1 MRVAALVIL
10 IMVFS
15 PFGHA
20 LAEGEDV
27 GSATIVVDDVMQSY
41 SRTVQ
46 IAFDRVSD
54 MGLYDEETL
63 DGVDSWLVV
72 TGVAMEDHPHTE
84 AQPDEI
90 EPVALLRGSFI
101 WTFEDSRGAL
111 GKLTK
116 SFEKGEIES
125 FSPLI
130 ESSFSPRFEPNDP
143 FFDDQWH
150 LNNSGQTSGVAGED
164 ANVMGVWDSFNGSG
178 VLISVIDDGVE
189 HSHPDL
195 SDNYMAVHSYDWCDD
210 DPDPD
215 PNSNDGHGTAVAG
228 VAAGSG
234 NNSIGVTGAAFGAS
248 IAGHRL
254 IACGFSDSTAADALS
269 HHNGEIDI
277 YSNSWGPFDSGDIL
291 DGPGPI
297 TVAAMEDSVYNG
309 RSGLGNIYTWAA
321 GNGLDADD
329 NSNYDGYSNSR
340 YSIAVAAIT
349 HYGEQSWYSEP
360 GANILVTAHS
370 NGGDPTYEG
379 ITTTDITGSG
389 GYSGGDVT
397 HDFGGTSSATP
408 LVSGVIALVLE
419 ANPSLTW
426 RDVQNILVHSS
437 RKNDASD
444 PSWNTNGAGHD
455 VSHKFGFGAV
465 DAGAAVSLA
474 QNWSSSGEEYNA
486 SFGPFTPNLEID
498 NGPFTWTEMNLSVP
512 IDLRLESIDVVVDIT
527 HDARGELDIVLQSPS
542 GHESWLAEEHSDNNA
557 DYGNWRFGTVQHWD
571 ESSQGDWKLKVRDTV
586 TGSNSGTIN
595 SWEVIFHGVGNVTD
609 FDGDGWPDF
618 NDEDDD
624 NDGWGDSVEQGC
636 STDPLDNSSTP
647 MDTDADG
654 ECDFLDDDD
663 DNDGWGDSV
672 EQGCSTDPLD
682 NSSTPMDTDADGDCD
697 SLDDDDDG
705 DGFFDTVEESCDTDP
720 LDNSSTPTDTDADGD
735 CDFLDD
741 DDDGDG
747 LSDHNETQMHRTDPL
762 DPDTDGDQLDD
773 YEEIVV
779 YGTNAVNP
787 DTDDEGL
794 NDYEEVVVY
803 GTNPNSAD
811 SDGDG
816 LNDYDEV
823 LNLWIGLSDPLVFDP
838 DNDSDEYYH
847 FEDCDD
853 EDAGANPGMQEL
865 LNGKDDDCDGLEDEG
880 YNQSDRDGDGL
891 TDWEEFHVYGT
902 STISSDSD
910 GDGLSD
916 EQEVLVYGSDPLA
929 ADLDSDGD
937 GAYWFEDCDDN
948 DSSFAPGA
956 PEVLDGL
963 DNDCDEES
971 DEDFLWIDSDGDG
984 ITDYSE
990 FHSFSTDPASGD
1002 SDGDG
1007 LPDGVELNEM
1017 MSDPLVADPD
1027 ADQDG
1032 WYHFQDCDDD
1042 DFERAPERPE
1052 DLDGKDNDCDEVV
1065 DEDFYD
1071 LDTDGDGLSDY
1082 SEYHNYSTMFD
1093 SADSDQDG
1101 VDDGTEVARGLSS
1114 PNFPDYD
1121 SDNDGFYEYEDCNDL
1136 VGSIFP
1142 GATEQWN
1149 GIDDDCDDEVDE
1161 LVNRLELVIANHEKS
1176 SGTVFLSNREIY
1188 DGPYRF
1194 ESGPLNWDSAN
1205 ESFWISLTG
1214 IRPSLGATIS
1224 WSMSGYSLE
1233 MNSSDDGRV
1242 VSLLPIDCKSPDG
1255 NLQVQVCDEGV
1266 SVQKIRAVISEGGY
1280 DTEIEWD
1287 VIVSTWVEP
1296 ESENRLISMV
1306 SSPSGIVGIV
1316 ALLVGLTGGGAIIG
1330 AGISRKRD
1338 LQEALEAYG
1347 VSPER
1352 LAISPENKGI
1362 DLPEAPS
1369 FSWSNDEI

>member
-1 MRVAALVIL
+1 MRVVSLVIM
-10 IMVFS
+10 MVVFA
-15 PFGHA
+15 PFGQV
-20 LAEGEDV
+20 LAESDDV
-27 GSATIVVDDVMQSY
+27 GSAPVVVTDVMKSY
-41 SRTVQ
+41 SRTIQV
-46 IAFDRVSD
+46 AFDRVSD
-54 MGLYDEETL
+54 LGMYDKDSLAE
-63 DGVDSWLVV
+63 VNSWLVV
-72 TGVAMEDHPHTE
+72 TGVRMEDHHNTL
-84 AQPDEI
+84 AKPDDS
-90 EPVALLRGSFI
+90 EPVEVLKGSYI
-101 WTFEDSRGAL
+101 WTFDDSTKAVEV
-111 GKLTK
+111 LTK

-130 ESSFSPRFEPNDP
+130 EKFFSPRFEPNDP
-143 FFDDQWH
+143 YFDDQWH

-178 VLISVIDDGVE
+178 VVISVIDDGVE

-195 SDNYMAVHSYDWCDD
+195 SDNYVSVHSYDWCGDD
-210 DPDPD
+210 SDPD
-215 PNSNDGHGTAVAG
+215 PNSSDGHGTAVAG
-228 VAAGSG
+228 VAAGTG

-254 IACGFSDSTAADALS
+254 IACGFSDSTGADALS
-269 HHNGEIDI
+269 YHNAGIDI
-277 YSNSWGPFDSGDIL
+277 YSNSWGPFDSGNIL

-297 TVAAMEDSVYNG
+297 TIAAIEDSIYNG

-370 NGGDPTYEG
+370 NGGTPTYEG
-379 ITTTDITGSG
+379 ITTTDITGNG
-389 GYSGGDVT
+389 GYDGGDVT

-419 ANPSLTW
+419 ANPDLTW

-437 RKNDASD
+437 RKNDANDS
-444 PSWNTNGAGHD
+444 SWIVNGAGHD

-474 QNWSSSGEEYNA
+474 QNWSSSGEETNA
-486 SFGPFTPNLEID
+486 SFGPYTSNVDID
-498 NGPFTWTEMNLSVP
+498 NGPSSWTEFNLSVP
-512 IDLRLESIDVVVDIT
+512 VDLRLESIDIFVDIT
-527 HDARGELDIVLQSPS
+527 HDARGELDIVLQSPN
-542 GHESWLAEEHSDNNA
+542 GHESWLAEEHTDNNA
-557 DYGNWRFGTVQHWD
+557 DYSNWRFGTVQHWD
-571 ESSQGDWKLKVRDTV
+571 ESSQGDWKLKVRDSV
-586 TGSNSGTIN
+586 SGSNSGTVN

-609 FDGDGWPDF
+609 FDGDGWPDY

-624 NDGWGDSVEQGC
+624 NDGWNDTAEQSC
-636 STDPLDNSSTP
+636 S
-647 MDTDADG
+647 
-654 ECDFLDDDD
+654 
-663 DNDGWGDSV
+663 
-672 EQGCSTDPLD
+672 
-682 NSSTPMDTDADGDCD
+682 
-697 SLDDDDDG
+697 
-705 DGFFDTVEESCDTDP
+705 TDP
-720 LDNSSTPTDTDADGD
+720 LDNSSTPTDTDSDGD

-747 LSDHNETQMHRTDPL
+747 LSDYNETQFHKTNPL
-762 DPDTDGDQLDD
+762 DPDTDGDILND

-779 YGTNAVNP
+779 YGTNAIDP
-787 DTDDEGL
+787 DTDNEGL
-794 NDYEEVVVY
+794 DDYEEVMIH
-803 GTNPNSAD
+803 GTNPNSED

-823 LNLWIGLSDPLVFDP
+823 VNWLSDPLTFDP

-847 FEDCDD
+847 FIDCDD
-853 EDAGANPGMQEL
+853 EDASVNPGMQEL
-865 LNGKDDDCDGLEDEG
+865 LNGKDDDCDGSEDEG
-880 YNQSDRDGDGL
+880 YNESDQDGDGL
-891 TDWEEFHVYGT
+891 PDWDEFHLYGT
-902 STISSDSD
+902 SPNSTDSD
-910 GDGLSD
+910 GDGISD
-916 EQEVLVYGSDPLA
+916 DQEIEVYGSDPLTV
-929 ADLDSDGD
+929 DLDVDGD

-948 DSSFAPGA
+948 DSSFAPGV
-956 PEVLDGL
+956 PEILDGM

-990 FHSFSTDPASGD
+990 FHYFSTDPGD
-1002 SDGDG
+1002 GDTDGDG
-1007 LPDGVELNEM
+1007 IPDGTELNEM

-1027 ADQDG
+1027 ADLDG
-1032 WYHFQDCDDD
+1032 WYHFQDCDDE

-1052 DLDGKDNDCDEVV
+1052 ELDGKDNDCDDVI

-1114 PNFPDYD
+1114 PVFTDYD
-1121 SDNDGFYEYEDCNDL
+1121 RDNDGFYEYEDCDDL
-1136 VGSIFP
+1136 VGSTFP
-1142 GATEQWN
+1142 GAIEQWN
-1149 GIDDDCDDEVDE
+1149 GIDDDCDEDIDEF
-1161 LVNRLELVIANHEKS
+1161 VNRLDQIFANYGKS
-1176 SGTVFLSNREIY
+1176 SGTVYLSNGEIY
-1188 DGPYRF
+1188 DGPHSY
-1194 ESGPLNWDSAN
+1194 EDLPVHWDSAN
-1205 ESFWISLTG
+1205 ESFGVTISG
-1214 IRPSLGATIS
+1214 IQSSVGATIH

-1233 MNSSDDGRV
+1233 INTSDSGKEIL
-1242 VSLLPIDCKSPDG
+1242 LLPINCKDPMSD
-1255 NLQVQVCDEGV
+1255 LQIQVCDEGV
-1266 SVQKIRAVISEGGY
+1266 SVQKIKAVVSEGVY
-1280 DTEIEWD
+1280 VTEIEWN
-1287 VIVSTWVEP
+1287 IMVSTWVEP
-1296 ESENRLISMV
+1296 ESENRIISMV
-1306 SSPSGIVGIV
+1306 SSPAGIIGIVV
-1316 ALLVGLTGGGAIIG
+1316 LLIGLTGGGALIG
-1330 AGISRKRD
+1330 TRISRARE

-1352 LAISPENKGI
+1352 LAIRPENKGV

>member
-1 MRVAALVIL
+1 MRVASLVVL
-10 IMVFS
+10 IIIFA
-15 PFGHA
+15 PFGQV
-20 LAEGEDV
+20 LAEDDD
-27 GSATIVVDDVMQSY
+27 GSAPVFVNDVMKSY

-46 IAFDRVSD
+46 TAFERVSD
-54 MGLYDEETL
+54 MEMYDEDSL
-63 DGVDSWLVV
+63 DEVNSWLVV
-72 TGVAMEDHPHTE
+72 TGMAIEDHHDSE
-84 AQPDEI
+84 AKPDDS
-90 EPVALLRGSFI
+90 EPVAVLKGSYI
-101 WTFEDSRGAL
+101 WTFDDPGTAVEV
-111 GKLTK
+111 LTK
-116 SFEKGEIES
+116 SLEKGEIES

-130 ESSFSPRFEPNDP
+130 EKVFSPKFEPNDP
-143 FFDDQWH
+143 YFDDQWH
-150 LNNSGQTSGVAGED
+150 LYNSGQTSGVAGED

-178 VLISVIDDGVE
+178 VVISVIDDGVE

-195 SDNYMAVHSYDWCDD
+195 SDNYVSVHSYDWCGDD
-210 DPDPD
+210 SDPD
-215 PNSNDGHGTAVAG
+215 PNSSDGHGTAVAG
-228 VAAGSG
+228 VAAGTG

-254 IACGFSDSTAADALS
+254 IACGFSDSTGADALS
-269 HHNGEIDI
+269 YHNGGIDI

-297 TVAAMEDSVYNG
+297 TIAAIEDSVYNG

-370 NGGDPTYEG
+370 NGGSPNYEG
-379 ITTTDITGSG
+379 ITTTDITGNG
-389 GYSGGDVT
+389 GYDGGDVT

-419 ANPSLTW
+419 ANPDLTW

-437 RKNDASD
+437 RKNDANDS
-444 PSWNTNGAGHD
+444 SWNVNGAGHD

-474 QNWSSSGEEYNA
+474 LNWSSSGVETNA
-486 SFGPFTPNLEID
+486 SFGPYTPNLDID
-498 NGPFTWTEMNLSVP
+498 NGPSTWTEFNLSVP
-512 IDLRLESIDVVVDIT
+512 VDLRLESVDIFVDIT

-542 GHESWLAEEHSDNNA
+542 GHESWLAEEHTDNNA
-557 DYGNWRFGTVQHWD
+557 DYSNWRFGTVQHWD
-571 ESSQGDWKLKVRDTV
+571 ESSQGDWTLKVRDSV
-586 TGSNSGTIN
+586 SGSNSGTVD

-609 FDGDGWPDF
+609 FDGDGWPDY

-624 NDGWGDSVEQGC
+624 NDGWNDTAEQ
-636 STDPLDNSSTP
+636 
-647 MDTDADG
+647 
-654 ECDFLDDDD
+654 
-663 DNDGWGDSV
+663 
-672 EQGCSTDPLD
+672 
-682 NSSTPMDTDADGDCD
+682 
-697 SLDDDDDG
+697 
-705 DGFFDTVEESCDTDP
+705 SCLTDP
-720 LDNSSTPTDTDADGD
+720 LDNSSTPTDTDSDGD

-747 LSDHNETQMHRTDPL
+747 LSDYNETEVHKTNPL
-762 DPDTDGDQLDD
+762 EPDTDGDVLDD

-779 YGTNAVNP
+779 YGTNAINP
-787 DTDDEGL
+787 DTDNEGL
-794 NDYEEVVVY
+794 DDYEEVIIY
-803 GTNPNSAD
+803 GTNPNSED

-823 LNLWIGLSDPLVFDP
+823 VNWLSDPLTFDP

-847 FEDCDD
+847 FLDCDD
-853 EDAGANPGMQEL
+853 DDASVNPGMSEL
-865 LNGKDDDCDGLEDEG
+865 LNGKDDDCDGFEDEG
-880 YNQSDRDGDGL
+880 YNESDQ
-891 TDWEEFHVYGT
+891 
-902 STISSDSD
+902 D

-916 EQEVLVYGSDPLA
+916 WDEFHLHRTSPISTDSDGDGISDDQEVEIYGSDPLTV
-929 ADLDSDGD
+929 DLDVDGD

-948 DSSFAPGA
+948 DSSFAPGV
-956 PEVLDGL
+956 PEILDGM

-971 DEDFLWIDSDGDG
+971 DEDFFWIDSDGDG

-990 FHSFSTDPASGD
+990 FHYFSTDPGD
-1002 SDGDG
+1002 GDTDGDG
-1007 LPDGVELNEM
+1007 IPDGTELNEM
-1017 MSDPLVADPD
+1017 LSDPLVADPD
-1027 ADQDG
+1027 ADLDG

-1052 DLDGKDNDCDEVV
+1052 ELDGKDNDCDDVI

-1082 SEYHNYSTMFD
+1082 SEFHNYSTMFD

-1101 VDDGTEVARGLSS
+1101 VDDGIEIARGLSS
-1114 PNFPDYD
+1114 PVFTDYD
-1121 SDNDGFYEYEDCNDL
+1121 RDNDGFYEYEDCDDL

-1142 GATEQWN
+1142 GAIEQWN
-1149 GIDDDCDDEVDE
+1149 GIDDDCDEDVDE
-1161 LVNRLELVIANHEKS
+1161 FVNRLDQIFANYGKS
-1176 SGTVFLSNREIY
+1176 AGTVYLSNGEIY
-1188 DGPYRF
+1188 DGPHSYDDL
-1194 ESGPLNWDSAN
+1194 PVYWDSAN
-1205 ESFWISLTG
+1205 ESFRVTISG
-1214 IRPSLGATIS
+1214 IQTSVGATIY

-1233 MNSSDDGRV
+1233 MNTSDSGKEIL
-1242 VSLLPIDCKSPDG
+1242 LLPIDCKNPMND
-1255 NLQVQVCDEGV
+1255 LQIQVCDEGV
-1266 SVQKIRAVISEGGY
+1266 SIQKINAVVSEGSY
-1280 DTEIEWD
+1280 VTEIEWS
-1287 VIVSTWVEP
+1287 IMVSTWVEP
-1296 ESENRLISMV
+1296 ESENKILSMI
-1306 SSPSGIVGIV
+1306 SSPTGIIGIV
-1316 ALLVGLTGGGAIIG
+1316 ALLIVLTGSGALIG
-1330 AGISRKRD
+1330 IRISRARE

-1352 LAISPENKGI
+1352 LAIRPENKGV

>member
-1 MRVAALVIL
+1 MRVASLVIL
-10 IMVFS
+10 IIIFA
-15 PFGHA
+15 PFGQV
-20 LAEGEDV
+20 LAEDDD
-27 GSATIVVDDVMQSY
+27 GSAPVIVNDVMKSY
-41 SRTVQ
+41 SKTVQ
-46 IAFDRVSD
+46 AAFDRVSD
-54 MGLYDEETL
+54 IEMYDEDSL
-63 DGVDSWLVV
+63 DEVNSWLVV
-72 TGVAMEDHPHTE
+72 TGVAMEDHHNTE
-84 AQPDEI
+84 AKPDDS
-90 EPVALLRGSFI
+90 EPVTVLRGSYI
-101 WTFEDSRGAL
+101 WTFEDAGTAVEAL
-111 GKLTK
+111 TMSL
-116 SFEKGEIES
+116 EKGEIES

-130 ESSFSPRFEPNDP
+130 EKIFSPKFEPNDP
-143 FFDDQWH
+143 YFDDQWH
-150 LNNSGQTSGVAGED
+150 LYNSGQTSGVAGED

-178 VLISVIDDGVE
+178 VVISVIDDGVE

-195 SDNYMAVHSYDWCDD
+195 SDNYVSVHSYDWCGDD
-210 DPDPD
+210 SD
-215 PNSNDGHGTAVAG
+215 PNPNSSDGHGTAVAG
-228 VAAGSG
+228 VAAGTG

-254 IACGFSDSTAADALS
+254 IACGFSDSTGADALS
-269 HHNGEIDI
+269 YHNGGIDI
-277 YSNSWGPFDSGDIL
+277 YSNSWGPFDSGNIL

-297 TVAAMEDSVYNG
+297 TIAAIEDSIYNG

-370 NGGDPTYEG
+370 NGGSPTYEG
-379 ITTTDITGSG
+379 ITTTDITGTG
-389 GYSGGDVT
+389 GYDGGDVT

-419 ANPSLTW
+419 ANPDLTW

-437 RKNDASD
+437 RKNDANDS
-444 PSWNTNGAGHD
+444 SWNVNGAGHD

-474 QNWSSSGEEYNA
+474 LNWSSSGVETNA
-486 SFGPFTPNLEID
+486 SFGPYTPNLDID
-498 NGPFTWTEMNLSVP
+498 NGPSTWTEFNLSVP
-512 IDLRLESIDVVVDIT
+512 VDLRLESVDIFVDIT

-542 GHESWLAEEHSDNNA
+542 GHESWLAEEHTDNNA
-557 DYGNWRFGTVQHWD
+557 DYSNWRFGTVQHWD
-571 ESSQGDWKLKVRDTV
+571 ESSQGDWTLKVRDSV
-586 TGSNSGTIN
+586 SGSNSGTVD

-609 FDGDGWPDF
+609 FDGDGWPDY

-624 NDGWGDSVEQGC
+624 NDGWNDTAEQSC
-636 STDPLDNSSTP
+636 LTDP
-647 MDTDADG
+647 M
-654 ECDFLDDDD
+654 
-663 DNDGWGDSV
+663 
-672 EQGCSTDPLD
+672 
-682 NSSTPMDTDADGDCD
+682 
-697 SLDDDDDG
+697 
-705 DGFFDTVEESCDTDP
+705 
-720 LDNSSTPTDTDADGD
+720 DNSSTPTDTDSDGD

-747 LSDHNETQMHRTDPL
+747 LSDYNETEVHKTNPL
-762 DPDTDGDQLDD
+762 EPDTDGDVLDD

-779 YGTNAVNP
+779 YGTNAINP
-787 DTDDEGL
+787 DTDNEGL
-794 NDYEEVVVY
+794 DDYEEVIIY
-803 GTNPNSAD
+803 GTNPNSQD

-823 LNLWIGLSDPLVFDP
+823 VNWLSDPLTFDP

-847 FEDCDD
+847 FLDCDD
-853 EDAGANPGMQEL
+853 DDASVNPGMPEL
-865 LNGKDDDCDGLEDEG
+865 LNGKDDDCDGFEDEG
-880 YNQSDRDGDGL
+880 YNESDQ
-891 TDWEEFHVYGT
+891 
-902 STISSDSD
+902 D

-916 EQEVLVYGSDPLA
+916 WDEFHLHGTSPISPDSDSDGISDDQEVEVYGSDPLTV
-929 ADLDSDGD
+929 DLDVDGD

-948 DSSFAPGA
+948 DSSFAPGV
-956 PEVLDGL
+956 PEILDGM

-971 DEDFLWIDSDGDG
+971 DEDFFWIDSDGDG

-990 FHSFSTDPASGD
+990 FHYFSTDPGD
-1002 SDGDG
+1002 GDTDGDG
-1007 LPDGVELNEM
+1007 IPDGTELNEM
-1017 MSDPLVADPD
+1017 LSDPLVADPD
-1027 ADQDG
+1027 ADLDG

-1052 DLDGKDNDCDEVV
+1052 ELDGKDNDCDDVV

-1101 VDDGTEVARGLSS
+1101 VDDGVEVSRGLSS
-1114 PNFPDYD
+1114 PVFTDYD
-1121 SDNDGFYEYEDCNDL
+1121 RDNDGFYEYEDCDDL

-1142 GATEQWN
+1142 GAIEQWN
-1149 GIDDDCDDEVDE
+1149 GIDDDCDEDVDE
-1161 LVNRLELVIANHEKS
+1161 FVNRLDQIFANYGKS
-1176 SGTVFLSNREIY
+1176 AGTVYLSNGEIY
-1188 DGPYRF
+1188 DGPYSYD
-1194 ESGPLNWDSAN
+1194 ELPVHWDSAN
-1205 ESFWISLTG
+1205 ESFTVAISG
-1214 IRPSLGATIS
+1214 IQSSVGATIY

-1233 MNSSDDGRV
+1233 MNTSDSGKEIL
-1242 VSLLPIDCKSPDG
+1242 LLPIDCKNPMND
-1255 NLQVQVCDEGV
+1255 LQIQVCDEGV
-1266 SVQKIRAVISEGGY
+1266 SIQKIKAVVSEGSY
-1280 DTEIEWD
+1280 VTEIEWS
-1287 VIVSTWVEP
+1287 IMVSTWVEP
-1296 ESENRLISMV
+1296 ESENKILSMI
-1306 SSPSGIVGIV
+1306 SSPAGIIGIVV
-1316 ALLVGLTGGGAIIG
+1316 LLIGLTGGGALIG
-1330 AGISRKRD
+1330 VRISRARE

-1352 LAISPENKGI
+1352 LAVRPENKGV

>member
-1 MRVAALVIL
+1 VRVASLVVL
-10 IMVFS
+10 IIIFA
-15 PFGHA
+15 PFGQV
-20 LAEGEDV
+20 LAEDDD
-27 GSATIVVDDVMQSY
+27 GSAPVFVNDVMKSY

-46 IAFDRVSD
+46 TAFERVSD
-54 MGLYDEETL
+54 MEMYDEDSL
-63 DGVDSWLVV
+63 DEVNSWLVV
-72 TGVAMEDHPHTE
+72 TGMAIEDHHNSE
-84 AQPDEI
+84 AKPDDS
-90 EPVALLRGSFI
+90 EPVAVLKGSYI
-101 WTFEDSRGAL
+101 WTFDDPGTAVEV
-111 GKLTK
+111 LTK
-116 SFEKGEIES
+116 SLEKGEIES

-130 ESSFSPRFEPNDP
+130 EKVFSPKFEPNDP
-143 FFDDQWH
+143 YFDDQWH
-150 LNNSGQTSGVAGED
+150 LYNSGQTSGVAGED

-178 VLISVIDDGVE
+178 VVISVIDDGVE

-195 SDNYMAVHSYDWCDD
+195 SDNYVSVHSYDWCGDD
-210 DPDPD
+210 SDPD
-215 PNSNDGHGTAVAG
+215 PNSSDGHGTAVAG
-228 VAAGSG
+228 VAAGTG

-254 IACGFSDSTAADALS
+254 IACGFSDSTGADALS
-269 HHNGEIDI
+269 YHNGGIDI

-297 TVAAMEDSVYNG
+297 TIAAIEDSVYNG

-370 NGGDPTYEG
+370 NGGSPNYEG
-379 ITTTDITGSG
+379 ITTTDITGNG
-389 GYSGGDVT
+389 GYDGGDVT

-419 ANPSLTW
+419 ANPDLTW

-437 RKNDASD
+437 RKNDANDS
-444 PSWNTNGAGHD
+444 SWNVNGAGHD

-474 QNWSSSGEEYNA
+474 LNWSSSGVETNA
-486 SFGPFTPNLEID
+486 SFGPYTPNLDID
-498 NGPFTWTEMNLSVP
+498 NGPSTWTEFNLSVP
-512 IDLRLESIDVVVDIT
+512 VDLRLESVDIFVDIT

-542 GHESWLAEEHSDNNA
+542 GHESWLAEEHTDNNA
-557 DYGNWRFGTVQHWD
+557 DYSNWRFGTVQHWD
-571 ESSQGDWKLKVRDTV
+571 ESSQGDWTLKVRDSV
-586 TGSNSGTIN
+586 SGSNSGTVD

-609 FDGDGWPDF
+609 FDGDGWPDY

-624 NDGWGDSVEQGC
+624 NDGWNDTAEQ
-636 STDPLDNSSTP
+636 
-647 MDTDADG
+647 
-654 ECDFLDDDD
+654 
-663 DNDGWGDSV
+663 
-672 EQGCSTDPLD
+672 
-682 NSSTPMDTDADGDCD
+682 
-697 SLDDDDDG
+697 
-705 DGFFDTVEESCDTDP
+705 SCLTDP
-720 LDNSSTPTDTDADGD
+720 LDNSSTPTDTDSDGD
-735 CDFLDD
+735 CDFVDDDDDGDGFEDLVEQSCSTDPLDNSSTPTDTDSDGDCDFVDD

-747 LSDHNETQMHRTDPL
+747 LSDYNETEVHKTNPL
-762 DPDTDGDQLDD
+762 EPDTDGDVLDD

-779 YGTNAVNP
+779 YGTNAINP
-787 DTDDEGL
+787 DTDNEGL
-794 NDYEEVVVY
+794 DDYEEVIIY
-803 GTNPNSAD
+803 GTNPNSED

-823 LNLWIGLSDPLVFDP
+823 VNWLSDPLTFDP

-847 FEDCDD
+847 FLDCDD
-853 EDAGANPGMQEL
+853 DDASVNPGMSEL
-865 LNGKDDDCDGLEDEG
+865 LNGKDDDCDGFEDEG
-880 YNQSDRDGDGL
+880 YNESDQ
-891 TDWEEFHVYGT
+891 
-902 STISSDSD
+902 D

-916 EQEVLVYGSDPLA
+916 WDEFHLHRTSPISTDSDGDGISDDQEVEIYGSDPLTV
-929 ADLDSDGD
+929 DLDVDGD

-948 DSSFAPGA
+948 DSSFAPGV
-956 PEVLDGL
+956 PEILDGM

-971 DEDFLWIDSDGDG
+971 DEDFFWIDSDGDG

-990 FHSFSTDPASGD
+990 FHYFSTDPGD
-1002 SDGDG
+1002 GDTDGDG
-1007 LPDGVELNEM
+1007 IPDGTELNEM
-1017 MSDPLVADPD
+1017 LSDPLVADPD
-1027 ADQDG
+1027 ADLDG

-1052 DLDGKDNDCDEVV
+1052 ELDGKDNDCDDVI

-1082 SEYHNYSTMFD
+1082 SEFHNYSTMFD

-1101 VDDGTEVARGLSS
+1101 VDDGIEIARGLSS
-1114 PNFPDYD
+1114 PVFTDYD
-1121 SDNDGFYEYEDCNDL
+1121 RDNDGFYEYEDCDDL

-1142 GATEQWN
+1142 GAIEQWN
-1149 GIDDDCDDEVDE
+1149 GIDDDCDEDVDE
-1161 LVNRLELVIANHEKS
+1161 FVNRLDQIFANYGKS
-1176 SGTVFLSNREIY
+1176 AGTVYLSNGEIY
-1188 DGPYRF
+1188 DGPHSYDDL
-1194 ESGPLNWDSAN
+1194 PVYWDSAN
-1205 ESFWISLTG
+1205 ESFRVTISG
-1214 IRPSLGATIS
+1214 IQTSVGATIY

-1233 MNSSDDGRV
+1233 MNTSDSGKEIL
-1242 VSLLPIDCKSPDG
+1242 LLPIDCKNPMND
-1255 NLQVQVCDEGV
+1255 LQIQVCDEGV
-1266 SVQKIRAVISEGGY
+1266 SIQKINAVVSEGSY
-1280 DTEIEWD
+1280 VTEIEWS
-1287 VIVSTWVEP
+1287 IMVSTWVEP
-1296 ESENRLISMV
+1296 ESENKILSMI
-1306 SSPSGIVGIV
+1306 SSPTGIIGIV
-1316 ALLVGLTGGGAIIG
+1316 ALLIVLTGSGALIG
-1330 AGISRKRD
+1330 IRISRARE

-1352 LAISPENKGI
+1352 LAIRPENKGV

>member
-1 MRVAALVIL
+1 MRVASLVIL
-10 IMVFS
+10 IIIFA
-15 PFGHA
+15 PFGQV
-20 LAEGEDV
+20 LAEDDD
-27 GSATIVVDDVMQSY
+27 GSAPVIVNDVMKSY
-41 SRTVQ
+41 SKTVQ
-46 IAFDRVSD
+46 AAFERVSD
-54 MGLYDEETL
+54 IEMYDEDSL
-63 DGVDSWLVV
+63 DEVDSWLVV
-72 TGVAMEDHPHTE
+72 TGVAMEDHHNTE
-84 AQPDEI
+84 AKPDDS
-90 EPVALLRGSFI
+90 EPVTVLRGSYI
-101 WTFEDSRGAL
+101 WTFEDAGTAVEAL
-111 GKLTK
+111 TMSL
-116 SFEKGEIES
+116 EKGEIES

-130 ESSFSPRFEPNDP
+130 EKVFSPKFEPNDP
-143 FFDDQWH
+143 YFDDQWH
-150 LNNSGQTSGVAGED
+150 LYNSGQTSGVAGED

-178 VLISVIDDGVE
+178 VVISVIDDGVE

-195 SDNYMAVHSYDWCDD
+195 SDNYVSVHSYDWCGDD
-210 DPDPD
+210 SD
-215 PNSNDGHGTAVAG
+215 PNPNSSDGHGTAVAG
-228 VAAGSG
+228 VAAGTG

-254 IACGFSDSTAADALS
+254 IACGFSDSTGADALS
-269 HHNGEIDI
+269 YHNGGIDI
-277 YSNSWGPFDSGDIL
+277 YSNSWGPFDSGNIL

-297 TVAAMEDSVYNG
+297 TIAAIEDSIYNG

-370 NGGDPTYEG
+370 NGGSPSYEG
-379 ITTTDITGSG
+379 ITTTDITGTG
-389 GYSGGDVT
+389 GYDGGDVT

-419 ANPSLTW
+419 ANPDLTW

-437 RKNDASD
+437 RKNDANDS
-444 PSWNTNGAGHD
+444 SWNVNGAGHD

-474 QNWSSSGEEYNA
+474 LNWSSSGVETNA
-486 SFGPFTPNLEID
+486 SFGPYTPNLDID
-498 NGPFTWTEMNLSVP
+498 NGPSTWTEFNLSVP
-512 IDLRLESIDVVVDIT
+512 VDLRLESVDIFVDIT

-542 GHESWLAEEHSDNNA
+542 GHESWLAEEHTDNNA
-557 DYGNWRFGTVQHWD
+557 DYSNWRFGTVQHWD
-571 ESSQGDWKLKVRDTV
+571 ESSQGDWTLKVRDSV
-586 TGSNSGTIN
+586 SGSNSGTVD

-609 FDGDGWPDF
+609 FDGDGWPDY

-624 NDGWGDSVEQGC
+624 NDGWNDTAEQ
-636 STDPLDNSSTP
+636 
-647 MDTDADG
+647 
-654 ECDFLDDDD
+654 
-663 DNDGWGDSV
+663 
-672 EQGCSTDPLD
+672 
-682 NSSTPMDTDADGDCD
+682 
-697 SLDDDDDG
+697 
-705 DGFFDTVEESCDTDP
+705 SCLTDP
-720 LDNSSTPTDTDADGD
+720 LDNSSTPTDTDSDGDCDFLDDDDDGDGFEDLVEQSCSTDPLDNSSTPTDTDSDGD

-747 LSDHNETQMHRTDPL
+747 LSDYNETEVHKTNPL
-762 DPDTDGDQLDD
+762 EPDTDGDVLDD

-779 YGTNAVNP
+779 YGTNAINP
-787 DTDDEGL
+787 DTDNEGL
-794 NDYEEVVVY
+794 DDYEEVIIY
-803 GTNPNSAD
+803 GTNPNSQD

-823 LNLWIGLSDPLVFDP
+823 VNWLSDPLTFDP

-847 FEDCDD
+847 FLDCDD
-853 EDAGANPGMQEL
+853 DDASVNPGMPEL
-865 LNGKDDDCDGLEDEG
+865 LNGKDDDCDGFEDEG
-880 YNQSDRDGDGL
+880 YNESDQ
-891 TDWEEFHVYGT
+891 
-902 STISSDSD
+902 D

-916 EQEVLVYGSDPLA
+916 WDEFHLHGTSPISPDSDSDGISDDQEVEVYGSDPLTV
-929 ADLDSDGD
+929 DLDVDGD

-948 DSSFAPGA
+948 DSSFAPGV
-956 PEVLDGL
+956 PEILDGM

-971 DEDFLWIDSDGDG
+971 DEDFFWIDSDGDG

-990 FHSFSTDPASGD
+990 FHYFSTDPGD
-1002 SDGDG
+1002 GDTDGDG
-1007 LPDGVELNEM
+1007 IPDGTELNEM
-1017 MSDPLVADPD
+1017 LSDPLVADPD
-1027 ADQDG
+1027 ADLDG

-1052 DLDGKDNDCDEVV
+1052 ELDGKDNDCDDVV

-1101 VDDGTEVARGLSS
+1101 VDDGIEVARGLSS
-1114 PNFPDYD
+1114 PVFTDYD
-1121 SDNDGFYEYEDCNDL
+1121 RDNDGFYEYEDCDDL

-1142 GATEQWN
+1142 DAIEQWN
-1149 GIDDDCDDEVDE
+1149 GIDDDCDEDVDE
-1161 LVNRLELVIANHEKS
+1161 FVNRLDQIFANYGKS
-1176 SGTVFLSNREIY
+1176 AGTVYLSNGEIY
-1188 DGPYRF
+1188 DGPYSYD
-1194 ESGPLNWDSAN
+1194 ELPVYWDSAN
-1205 ESFWISLTG
+1205 ESFRVTISG
-1214 IRPSLGATIS
+1214 IQSSVGATIY

-1233 MNSSDDGRV
+1233 MNTSDSGKEIL
-1242 VSLLPIDCKSPDG
+1242 LLPINCKNPMND
-1255 NLQVQVCDEGV
+1255 LQIQVCDEGV
-1266 SVQKIRAVISEGGY
+1266 SIQKIKAVVSEGSY
-1280 DTEIEWD
+1280 VTEIEWS
-1287 VIVSTWVEP
+1287 IMVSTWVEP
-1296 ESENRLISMV
+1296 ESENKILSMI
-1306 SSPSGIVGIV
+1306 SSPAGIIGIVV
-1316 ALLVGLTGGGAIIG
+1316 LLIGLTGGGALIG
-1330 AGISRKRD
+1330 VRISRARE

-1352 LAISPENKGI
+1352 LAVRPENKGV

>member
-1 MRVAALVIL
+1 MRVASLVIL
-10 IMVFS
+10 IIIFA
-15 PFGHA
+15 PFGQV
-20 LAEGEDV
+20 LAEDDD
-27 GSATIVVDDVMQSY
+27 GSAPVIVNDVMKSY
-41 SRTVQ
+41 SKTVQ
-46 IAFDRVSD
+46 AAFERVSD
-54 MGLYDEETL
+54 LEMYDEDSL
-63 DGVDSWLVV
+63 DEVNSWLVV
-72 TGVAMEDHPHTE
+72 TGVAMEDHHNTE
-84 AQPDEI
+84 AKPDDS
-90 EPVALLRGSFI
+90 EPVTVLRGSYI
-101 WTFEDSRGAL
+101 WTFEDAGTAVEAL
-111 GKLTK
+111 TMSL
-116 SFEKGEIES
+116 EKGEIES

-130 ESSFSPRFEPNDP
+130 EKVFSPKFEPNDP
-143 FFDDQWH
+143 YFDDQWH

-178 VLISVIDDGVE
+178 VVISVIDDGVE

-195 SDNYMAVHSYDWCDD
+195 SDNYVSVHSYDWCGDD
-210 DPDPD
+210 SD
-215 PNSNDGHGTAVAG
+215 PNPNSSDGHGTAVAG
-228 VAAGSG
+228 VAAGTG

-254 IACGFSDSTAADALS
+254 IACGFSDSTGADALS
-269 HHNGEIDI
+269 YHNGGIDI
-277 YSNSWGPFDSGDIL
+277 YSNSWGPFDSGNIL

-297 TVAAMEDSVYNG
+297 TIAAIEDSIYNG

-370 NGGDPTYEG
+370 NGGSPTYEG
-379 ITTTDITGSG
+379 ITTTDITGTG
-389 GYSGGDVT
+389 GYDGGDVT

-419 ANPSLTW
+419 ANPDLTW

-437 RKNDASD
+437 RKNDANDS
-444 PSWNTNGAGHD
+444 SWNVNGAGHD

-474 QNWSSSGEEYNA
+474 LNWSSSGVETNA
-486 SFGPFTPNLEID
+486 SFGPYTPNLDID
-498 NGPFTWTEMNLSVP
+498 NGPSTWTEFNLSVP
-512 IDLRLESIDVVVDIT
+512 VDLRLESVDIFVDIT

-542 GHESWLAEEHSDNNA
+542 GHESWLAEEHTDNNA
-557 DYGNWRFGTVQHWD
+557 DYSNWRFGTVQHWD
-571 ESSQGDWKLKVRDTV
+571 ESSQGDWTLKVRDSV
-586 TGSNSGTIN
+586 SGSNSGTVD

-609 FDGDGWPDF
+609 FDGDGWPDY

-624 NDGWGDSVEQGC
+624 NDGWNDTAEQSC
-636 STDPLDNSSTP
+636 LTDP
-647 MDTDADG
+647 M
-654 ECDFLDDDD
+654 
-663 DNDGWGDSV
+663 
-672 EQGCSTDPLD
+672 
-682 NSSTPMDTDADGDCD
+682 
-697 SLDDDDDG
+697 
-705 DGFFDTVEESCDTDP
+705 
-720 LDNSSTPTDTDADGD
+720 DNSSTPTDTDSDGD

-747 LSDHNETQMHRTDPL
+747 LSDYNETEVHKTNPL
-762 DPDTDGDQLDD
+762 EPDTDGDVLDD

-779 YGTNAVNP
+779 YGTNAINP
-787 DTDDEGL
+787 DTDNEGL
-794 NDYEEVVVY
+794 DDYEEVIIY
-803 GTNPNSAD
+803 GTNPNSQD

-823 LNLWIGLSDPLVFDP
+823 VNWLSDPLTFDP

-847 FEDCDD
+847 FLDCDD
-853 EDAGANPGMQEL
+853 DDASVNPGMPEL
-865 LNGKDDDCDGLEDEG
+865 LNGKDDDCDGFEDEG
-880 YNQSDRDGDGL
+880 YNESDQ
-891 TDWEEFHVYGT
+891 
-902 STISSDSD
+902 D

-916 EQEVLVYGSDPLA
+916 WDEFHLHGTSPISPDSDSDGISDDQEVEVYGSDPLTV
-929 ADLDSDGD
+929 DLDVDGD

-948 DSSFAPGA
+948 DSSFAPGV
-956 PEVLDGL
+956 PEILDGM

-971 DEDFLWIDSDGDG
+971 DEDFFWIDSDGDG

-990 FHSFSTDPASGD
+990 FHYFSTDPGD
-1002 SDGDG
+1002 GDTDGDG
-1007 LPDGVELNEM
+1007 IPDGTELNEM
-1017 MSDPLVADPD
+1017 LSDPLVADPD
-1027 ADQDG
+1027 ADLDG

-1052 DLDGKDNDCDEVV
+1052 ELDGKDNDCDDVV

-1101 VDDGTEVARGLSS
+1101 VDDGVEVSRGLSS
-1114 PNFPDYD
+1114 PVFTDYD
-1121 SDNDGFYEYEDCNDL
+1121 RDNDGFYEYEDCDDL

-1142 GATEQWN
+1142 GAIEQWN
-1149 GIDDDCDDEVDE
+1149 GIDDDCDEDVDE
-1161 LVNRLELVIANHEKS
+1161 FVNRLDQIFANYGKS
-1176 SGTVFLSNREIY
+1176 AGTVYLSNGEIY
-1188 DGPYRF
+1188 DGPYSYD
-1194 ESGPLNWDSAN
+1194 ELPVHWDSAN
-1205 ESFWISLTG
+1205 ESFTVAISG
-1214 IRPSLGATIS
+1214 IQSSVGATIY

-1233 MNSSDDGRV
+1233 MNTSDSGKEIL
-1242 VSLLPIDCKSPDG
+1242 LLPIDCKNPMND
-1255 NLQVQVCDEGV
+1255 LQIQVCDEGV
-1266 SVQKIRAVISEGGY
+1266 SIQKIKAVVSEGSY
-1280 DTEIEWD
+1280 VTEIEWS
-1287 VIVSTWVEP
+1287 IMVSTWVEP
-1296 ESENRLISMV
+1296 ESENKILSMI
-1306 SSPSGIVGIV
+1306 SSPAGIIGIVV
-1316 ALLVGLTGGGAIIG
+1316 LLIGLTGGGALIG
-1330 AGISRKRD
+1330 VRISRARE

-1352 LAISPENKGI
+1352 LAVRPENKGV

>member
-1 MRVAALVIL
+1 MRVASLVIV
-10 IMVFS
+10 IMVFAPFGQVLAESDDGGPS
-15 PFGHA
+15 PF
-20 LAEGEDV
+20 
-27 GSATIVVDDVMQSY
+27 VVNDVMQSY

-46 IAFDRVSD
+46 IAFERVSD
-54 MGLYDEETL
+54 MSLYDEDSL
-63 DGVDSWLVV
+63 SKVNSWLVV
-72 TGVAMEDHPHTE
+72 TGVPMENHHDTESHP
-84 AQPDEI
+84 DDI
-90 EPVALLRGSFI
+90 EPVAILKGSYI
-101 WTFEDSRGAL
+101 WTFDDSRSAL
-111 GKLTK
+111 GSLTK
-116 SFEKGEIES
+116 SLEKGEIES

-130 ESSFSPRFEPNDP
+130 EKFFSPRFEPNDP
-143 FFDDQWH
+143 YFDDQWH

-178 VLISVIDDGVE
+178 VVISVIDDGVE

-195 SDNYMAVHSYDWCDD
+195 TDNYVSSHSYDWCGD

-215 PNSNDGHGTAVAG
+215 PNSSDGHGTAVAG
-228 VAAGSG
+228 VAAGTG

-254 IACGFSDSTAADALS
+254 IACGFSDSTSADALS
-269 HHNGEIDI
+269 YHNGGIDI
-277 YSNSWGPFDSGDIL
+277 YSNSWGPFDSGNIL

-297 TVAAMEDSVYNG
+297 TVAAIEDSIYNG

-370 NGGDPTYEG
+370 NGGSPTYEG
-379 ITTTDITGSG
+379 ITTTDITGNG
-389 GYSGGDVT
+389 GYDGGDVT

-419 ANPSLTW
+419 ANPDLTW

-437 RKNDASD
+437 RKNDANDS
-444 PSWNTNGAGHD
+444 SWSLNGAGHD

-474 QNWSSSGEEYNA
+474 QNWSSSGEESNA
-486 SFGPFTPNLEID
+486 TFGPYTPNIEID
-498 NGPFTWTEMNLSVP
+498 NGPSTWTEFNLSVP

-542 GHESWLAEEHSDNNA
+542 GHESWLAEEHTDNNA
-557 DYGNWRFGTVQHWD
+557 DYSNWRFGTVQHWD
-571 ESSQGDWKLKVRDTV
+571 ESSQGDWTLKVRDSV
-586 TGSNSGTIN
+586 SGSNSGTIN

-609 FDGDGWPDF
+609 FDGDGWPDY

-624 NDGWGDSVEQGC
+624 NDGWNDTAEQSC
-636 STDPLDNSSTP
+636 STDPLDNASTP
-647 MDTDADG
+647 TDTD
-654 ECDFLDDDD
+654 
-663 DNDGWGDSV
+663 S
-672 EQGCSTDPLD
+672 
-682 NSSTPMDTDADGDCD
+682 DGDCD
-697 SLDDDDDG
+697 FLDDDDDG
-705 DGFFDTVEESCDTDP
+705 DGFEDLVEQSCSTDP
-720 LDNSSTPTDTDADGD
+720 LDNASTPTDTDSDGD

-747 LSDHNETQMHRTDPL
+747 LSDFNETQVHKTNPL
-762 DPDTDGDQLDD
+762 DPDTDGDILND

-779 YGTNAVNP
+779 YGTNAIDP
-787 DTDDEGL
+787 DTDNEGL
-794 NDYEEVVVY
+794 GDYEEVMIH
-803 GTNPNSAD
+803 GTNPNSED

-816 LNDYDEV
+816 LNDYEEV
-823 LNLWIGLSDPLVFDP
+823 VNWLSDPLTFDP

-847 FEDCDD
+847 FIDCDD
-853 EDAGANPGMQEL
+853 EDASVNPGMQEL
-865 LNGKDDDCDGLEDEG
+865 LNGKDDDCDGSEDEG
-880 YNQSDRDGDGL
+880 YNESDQ
-891 TDWEEFHVYGT
+891 
-902 STISSDSD
+902 D

-916 EQEVLVYGSDPLA
+916 WDEFHLHGTSPISQDSDGDGIPDDQEVLVYESDPLTV
-929 ADLDSDGD
+929 DLDVDGD

-948 DSSFAPGA
+948 DSSFAPGV
-956 PEVLDGL
+956 PEVLDGM
-963 DNDCDEES
+963 DNDCDDES
-971 DEDFLWIDSDGDG
+971 DEDFFWIDTDGDG

-990 FHSFSTDPASGD
+990 FHYFSTDPGD
-1002 SDGDG
+1002 GDTDGDG
-1007 LPDGVELNEM
+1007 IPDGTELNVM

-1027 ADQDG
+1027 ADLDG

-1052 DLDGKDNDCDEVV
+1052 ELDGKDNDCDDVV

-1082 SEYHNYSTMFD
+1082 SEYHNHSTMFD

-1101 VDDGTEVARGLSS
+1101 VDDGTEVSRGLSS
-1114 PNFPDYD
+1114 PVFADYD
-1121 SDNDGFYEYEDCNDL
+1121 RDNDGFYEYEDCDDF
-1136 VGSIFP
+1136 VGSTFP
-1142 GATEQWN
+1142 GAVEQWN
-1149 GIDDDCDDEVDE
+1149 GVDDDCDEDVDE
-1161 LVNRLELVIANHEKS
+1161 FVNRLDLILANYEKS
-1176 SGTVFLSNREIY
+1176 SATVYLGNGEIY
-1188 DGPYRF
+1188 DGPNSY
-1194 ESGPLNWDSAN
+1194 EQNPVNWDSAN
-1205 ESFWISLTG
+1205 DSLVISISG
-1214 IRPSLGATIS
+1214 IQSSVGATIS

-1233 MNSSDDGRV
+1233 MNTSDDGKEIL
-1242 VSLLPIDCKSPDG
+1242 LLPINCNDPFSD
-1255 NLQVQVCDEGV
+1255 LQIQVCDEGA
-1266 SVQKIRAVISEGGY
+1266 SIQKIMVVVSEDGY

-1287 VIVSTWVEP
+1287 IMVSTWVEP
-1296 ESENRLISMV
+1296 ESENRVFSAI
-1306 SSPSGIVGIV
+1306 SSPAGIIGAIV
-1316 ALLVGLTGGGAIIG
+1316 LLMGLTGGGALIG
-1330 AGISRKRD
+1330 VRISRSRE

-1352 LAISPENKGI
+1352 LAIRPENKGVE
-1362 DLPEAPS
+1362 LPEAPS

>member
-1 MRVAALVIL
+1 MRVASLVIL
-10 IMVFS
+10 IIIFA
-15 PFGHA
+15 PFGQV
-20 LAEGEDV
+20 LAEDDD
-27 GSATIVVDDVMQSY
+27 GSAPVIVNDVMKSY
-41 SRTVQ
+41 SKTVQ
-46 IAFDRVSD
+46 AAFDRVSD
-54 MGLYDEETL
+54 IEMYDEDSL
-63 DGVDSWLVV
+63 DEVNSWLVV
-72 TGVAMEDHPHTE
+72 TGVAMEDHHNTE
-84 AQPDEI
+84 AKPDDS
-90 EPVALLRGSFI
+90 EPVTVLRGSYI
-101 WTFEDSRGAL
+101 WTFEDAGTAVEAL
-111 GKLTK
+111 TMSL
-116 SFEKGEIES
+116 EKGEIES

-130 ESSFSPRFEPNDP
+130 EKVFSPKFEPNDP
-143 FFDDQWH
+143 YFDDQWH
-150 LNNSGQTSGVAGED
+150 LYNSGQTSGVAGED

-178 VLISVIDDGVE
+178 VVISVIDDGVE

-195 SDNYMAVHSYDWCDD
+195 SDNYVSVHSYDWCGDD
-210 DPDPD
+210 SD
-215 PNSNDGHGTAVAG
+215 PNPNSSDGHGTAVAG
-228 VAAGSG
+228 VAAGTG

-254 IACGFSDSTAADALS
+254 IACGFSDSTGADALS
-269 HHNGEIDI
+269 YHNGGIDI
-277 YSNSWGPFDSGDIL
+277 YSNSWGPFDSGNIL

-297 TVAAMEDSVYNG
+297 TIAAIEDSIYNG

-370 NGGDPTYEG
+370 NGGSPNYEG
-379 ITTTDITGSG
+379 ITTTDITGTG
-389 GYSGGDVT
+389 GYDGGDVT

-419 ANPSLTW
+419 ANPDLTW

-437 RKNDASD
+437 RKNDANDS
-444 PSWNTNGAGHD
+444 SWNVNGAGHD

-474 QNWSSSGEEYNA
+474 LNWSSSGVETNA
-486 SFGPFTPNLEID
+486 SFGPYTPNLDID
-498 NGPFTWTEMNLSVP
+498 NGPSTWTEFNLSVP
-512 IDLRLESIDVVVDIT
+512 VDLRLESVDIFVDIT

-542 GHESWLAEEHSDNNA
+542 GHESWLAEEHTDNNA
-557 DYGNWRFGTVQHWD
+557 DYSNWRFGTVQHWD
-571 ESSQGDWKLKVRDTV
+571 ESSQGDWTLKVRDSV
-586 TGSNSGTIN
+586 SGSNSGTVD

-609 FDGDGWPDF
+609 FDGDGWPDY

-624 NDGWGDSVEQGC
+624 NDGWNDTAEQSCLTDPMDNSSTPTDTDSDGDCDFLDDDDDGDGFEDLVEQSC
-636 STDPLDNSSTP
+636 STDPLDNSS
-647 MDTDADG
+647 
-654 ECDFLDDDD
+654 
-663 DNDGWGDSV
+663 S
-672 EQGCSTDPLD
+672 
-682 NSSTPMDTDADGDCD
+682 
-697 SLDDDDDG
+697 
-705 DGFFDTVEESCDTDP
+705 
-720 LDNSSTPTDTDADGD
+720 PTDTDSDGD

-747 LSDHNETQMHRTDPL
+747 LSDYNETEVHKTNPL
-762 DPDTDGDQLDD
+762 EPDTDGDVLDD

-779 YGTNAVNP
+779 YGTNAINP
-787 DTDDEGL
+787 DTDNEGL
-794 NDYEEVVVY
+794 DDYEEVIIY
-803 GTNPNSAD
+803 GTNPNSQD

-823 LNLWIGLSDPLVFDP
+823 VNWLSDPLTFDP

-847 FEDCDD
+847 FLDCDD
-853 EDAGANPGMQEL
+853 DDASVNPGMPEL
-865 LNGKDDDCDGLEDEG
+865 LNGKDDDCDGFEDEG
-880 YNQSDRDGDGL
+880 YNESDQ
-891 TDWEEFHVYGT
+891 
-902 STISSDSD
+902 D

-916 EQEVLVYGSDPLA
+916 WDEFHLHGTSPISPDSDSDGISDDQEVEVYGSDPLTV
-929 ADLDSDGD
+929 DLDVDGD

-948 DSSFAPGA
+948 DSSFAPGV
-956 PEVLDGL
+956 PEILDGM

-971 DEDFLWIDSDGDG
+971 DEDFFWIDSDGDG

-990 FHSFSTDPASGD
+990 FHYFSTDPGD
-1002 SDGDG
+1002 GDTDGDG
-1007 LPDGVELNEM
+1007 IPDGTELNEM
-1017 MSDPLVADPD
+1017 LSDPLVADPD
-1027 ADQDG
+1027 ADLDG

-1052 DLDGKDNDCDEVV
+1052 ELDGKDNDCDDVV

-1101 VDDGTEVARGLSS
+1101 VDDGVEVSRGLSS
-1114 PNFPDYD
+1114 PVFTDYD
-1121 SDNDGFYEYEDCNDL
+1121 RDNDGFYEYEDCDDL

-1142 GATEQWN
+1142 GAIEQWN
-1149 GIDDDCDDEVDE
+1149 GIDDDCDEDVDE
-1161 LVNRLELVIANHEKS
+1161 FVNRLDQIFANYGKS
-1176 SGTVFLSNREIY
+1176 AGTVYLSNGEIY
-1188 DGPYRF
+1188 DGPYSYD
-1194 ESGPLNWDSAN
+1194 ELPVYWDSAN
-1205 ESFWISLTG
+1205 ESFRVTISG
-1214 IRPSLGATIS
+1214 IQSSVGATIY

-1233 MNSSDDGRV
+1233 MNTSDSGKEIL
-1242 VSLLPIDCKSPDG
+1242 LLPIDCKNPMND
-1255 NLQVQVCDEGV
+1255 LQIQVCDEGV
-1266 SVQKIRAVISEGGY
+1266 SIQKIKAVVSEGSY
-1280 DTEIEWD
+1280 VTEIEWS
-1287 VIVSTWVEP
+1287 IMVSTWVEP
-1296 ESENRLISMV
+1296 ESENKILSMI
-1306 SSPSGIVGIV
+1306 SSPAGIIGIVV
-1316 ALLVGLTGGGAIIG
+1316 LLIGLTGGGALIG
-1330 AGISRKRD
+1330 VRISRARE

-1352 LAISPENKGI
+1352 LAVRPENKGV

>member
-1 MRVAALVIL
+1 MRVASLVIL
-10 IMVFS
+10 IIIFA
-15 PFGHA
+15 PFGQV
-20 LAEGEDV
+20 LAEDDD
-27 GSATIVVDDVMQSY
+27 GSAPVIVNDVMKSY
-41 SRTVQ
+41 SKTVQ
-46 IAFDRVSD
+46 AAFERVSD
-54 MGLYDEETL
+54 IEMYDEDSL
-63 DGVDSWLVV
+63 DEVNSWLVV
-72 TGVAMEDHPHTE
+72 TGVAIEDHHNTE
-84 AQPDEI
+84 AKPDDS
-90 EPVALLRGSFI
+90 EPVTVLRGSYI
-101 WTFEDSRGAL
+101 WTFDDAGTAVEAL
-111 GKLTK
+111 TMSL
-116 SFEKGEIES
+116 EEGEIES

-130 ESSFSPRFEPNDP
+130 EKVFSPKFEPNDP
-143 FFDDQWH
+143 YFDDQWH
-150 LNNSGQTSGVAGED
+150 LYNSGQTSGVAGED

-178 VLISVIDDGVE
+178 VVISVIDDGVE

-195 SDNYMAVHSYDWCDD
+195 SDNYVSVHSYDWCGDD
-210 DPDPD
+210 SD
-215 PNSNDGHGTAVAG
+215 PNPNSSDGHGTAVAG
-228 VAAGSG
+228 VAAGTG

-254 IACGFSDSTAADALS
+254 IACGFSDSTGADALS
-269 HHNGEIDI
+269 YHNGGIDI
-277 YSNSWGPFDSGDIL
+277 YSNSWGPFDSGNIL

-297 TVAAMEDSVYNG
+297 TIAAIEDSIYNG

-370 NGGDPTYEG
+370 NGGSPSYEG
-379 ITTTDITGSG
+379 ITTTDITGTG
-389 GYSGGDVT
+389 GYDGGDVT

-419 ANPSLTW
+419 ANPDLTW

-437 RKNDASD
+437 RKNDANDS
-444 PSWNTNGAGHD
+444 SWNVNGAGHD

-474 QNWSSSGEEYNA
+474 LNWSSSGVETNA
-486 SFGPFTPNLEID
+486 SFGPYTPNLDID
-498 NGPFTWTEMNLSVP
+498 NGPSTWTEFNLSVP
-512 IDLRLESIDVVVDIT
+512 VDLRLESVDIFVDIT

-542 GHESWLAEEHSDNNA
+542 GHESWLAEEHTDNNA
-557 DYGNWRFGTVQHWD
+557 DYSNWRFGTVQHWD
-571 ESSQGDWKLKVRDTV
+571 ESSQGDWTLKVRDSV
-586 TGSNSGTIN
+586 SGSNSGTVD

-609 FDGDGWPDF
+609 FDGDGWPDY

-624 NDGWGDSVEQGC
+624 NDGWNDTAEQ
-636 STDPLDNSSTP
+636 
-647 MDTDADG
+647 
-654 ECDFLDDDD
+654 
-663 DNDGWGDSV
+663 
-672 EQGCSTDPLD
+672 
-682 NSSTPMDTDADGDCD
+682 
-697 SLDDDDDG
+697 
-705 DGFFDTVEESCDTDP
+705 SCLTDP
-720 LDNSSTPTDTDADGD
+720 LDNSSTPTDTDSDGDCDFLDDDDDGDGLEDLVEQSCSTDPLDNSSTPTDTDSDGD

-747 LSDHNETQMHRTDPL
+747 LSDYNETEVHKTNPL
-762 DPDTDGDQLDD
+762 EPDTDGDVLDD

-779 YGTNAVNP
+779 YGTNAINP
-787 DTDDEGL
+787 DTDNEGL
-794 NDYEEVVVY
+794 DDYEEVIIY
-803 GTNPNSAD
+803 GTNPNSQD

-823 LNLWIGLSDPLVFDP
+823 VNWLSDPLTFDP

-847 FEDCDD
+847 FLDCDD
-853 EDAGANPGMQEL
+853 DDASVNPGMPEL
-865 LNGKDDDCDGLEDEG
+865 LNGKDDDCDGFEDEG
-880 YNQSDRDGDGL
+880 YNESDQ
-891 TDWEEFHVYGT
+891 
-902 STISSDSD
+902 D

-916 EQEVLVYGSDPLA
+916 WDEFHLHGTSPISPDSDSDGISDDQEVEVYGSDPLTV
-929 ADLDSDGD
+929 DLDVDGD

-948 DSSFAPGA
+948 DSSFAPGV
-956 PEVLDGL
+956 PEILDGM

-971 DEDFLWIDSDGDG
+971 DEDFFWIDSDGDG

-990 FHSFSTDPASGD
+990 FHYFSTDPGD
-1002 SDGDG
+1002 GDTDGDG
-1007 LPDGVELNEM
+1007 IPDGTELNEM
-1017 MSDPLVADPD
+1017 LSDPLVADPD
-1027 ADQDG
+1027 ADLDG

-1052 DLDGKDNDCDEVV
+1052 ELDGKDNDCDDVV

-1101 VDDGTEVARGLSS
+1101 VDDGIEVARGLSS
-1114 PNFPDYD
+1114 PVFTDYD
-1121 SDNDGFYEYEDCNDL
+1121 RDNDGFYEYEDCDDL

-1142 GATEQWN
+1142 DAIEQWN
-1149 GIDDDCDDEVDE
+1149 GIDDDCDEDVDE
-1161 LVNRLELVIANHEKS
+1161 FVNRLDQIFANYGKS
-1176 SGTVFLSNREIY
+1176 AGTVYLSNGEIY
-1188 DGPYRF
+1188 DGPYSYD
-1194 ESGPLNWDSAN
+1194 ELPVYWDSAN
-1205 ESFWISLTG
+1205 ESFRVTISG
-1214 IRPSLGATIS
+1214 IQSSVGATIY

-1233 MNSSDDGRV
+1233 MNTSDSGKEIL
-1242 VSLLPIDCKSPDG
+1242 LLPIDCKNPMND
-1255 NLQVQVCDEGV
+1255 LQIQVCDEGV
-1266 SVQKIRAVISEGGY
+1266 SIQKIKAVVSEGSY
-1280 DTEIEWD
+1280 VTEIEWS
-1287 VIVSTWVEP
+1287 IMVSTWVEP
-1296 ESENRLISMV
+1296 ESENKILSMI
-1306 SSPSGIVGIV
+1306 SSPAGIIGIVV
-1316 ALLVGLTGGGAIIG
+1316 LLIGLTGGGALIG
-1330 AGISRKRD
+1330 VRVSRARE

-1352 LAISPENKGI
+1352 LAVRPENKGV

>member
-1 MRVAALVIL
+1 MRVASLVIL
-10 IMVFS
+10 IIIFA
-15 PFGHA
+15 PFGQV
-20 LAEGEDV
+20 LAEDDD
-27 GSATIVVDDVMQSY
+27 GSAPVIVNDVMKSY
-41 SRTVQ
+41 SKTVQ
-46 IAFDRVSD
+46 AAFERVSD
-54 MGLYDEETL
+54 IEMYDEDSL
-63 DGVDSWLVV
+63 DEVNSWLVV
-72 TGVAMEDHPHTE
+72 TGVAMEDHHNTE
-84 AQPDEI
+84 AKPDDS
-90 EPVALLRGSFI
+90 EPVTVLRGSYI
-101 WTFEDSRGAL
+101 WTFDDAGTAVEAL
-111 GKLTK
+111 TMSL
-116 SFEKGEIES
+116 EKGEIES

-130 ESSFSPRFEPNDP
+130 EKVFSPKFEPNDP
-143 FFDDQWH
+143 YFDDQWH
-150 LNNSGQTSGVAGED
+150 LYNSGQTSGVAGED

-178 VLISVIDDGVE
+178 VVISVIDDGVE

-195 SDNYMAVHSYDWCDD
+195 SDNYVSVHSYDWCGDD
-210 DPDPD
+210 SD
-215 PNSNDGHGTAVAG
+215 PNPNSSDGHGTAVAG
-228 VAAGSG
+228 VAAGTG

-254 IACGFSDSTAADALS
+254 IACGFSDSTGADALS
-269 HHNGEIDI
+269 YHNGGIDI
-277 YSNSWGPFDSGDIL
+277 YSNSWGPFDSGNIL

-297 TVAAMEDSVYNG
+297 TIAAIEDSIYNG

-370 NGGDPTYEG
+370 NGGSPSYEG
-379 ITTTDITGSG
+379 ITTTDITGTG
-389 GYSGGDVT
+389 GYDGGDVT

-419 ANPSLTW
+419 ANPDLTW

-437 RKNDASD
+437 RKNDANDS
-444 PSWNTNGAGHD
+444 SWNVNGAGHD

-474 QNWSSSGEEYNA
+474 LNWSSSGVETNA
-486 SFGPFTPNLEID
+486 SFGPYTPNLDID
-498 NGPFTWTEMNLSVP
+498 NGPSTWTEFNLSVP
-512 IDLRLESIDVVVDIT
+512 VDLRLESVDIFVDIT

-542 GHESWLAEEHSDNNA
+542 GHESWLAEEHTDNNA
-557 DYGNWRFGTVQHWD
+557 DYSNWRFGTVQHWD
-571 ESSQGDWKLKVRDTV
+571 ESSQGDWTLKVRDSV
-586 TGSNSGTIN
+586 SGSNSGTVD

-609 FDGDGWPDF
+609 FDGDGWPDY

-624 NDGWGDSVEQGC
+624 NDGWNDTAEQ
-636 STDPLDNSSTP
+636 
-647 MDTDADG
+647 
-654 ECDFLDDDD
+654 
-663 DNDGWGDSV
+663 
-672 EQGCSTDPLD
+672 
-682 NSSTPMDTDADGDCD
+682 
-697 SLDDDDDG
+697 
-705 DGFFDTVEESCDTDP
+705 SCLTDP
-720 LDNSSTPTDTDADGD
+720 LDNSSTPTDTDSDGD

-747 LSDHNETQMHRTDPL
+747 LSDYNETEVHKTNPL
-762 DPDTDGDQLDD
+762 EPDTDGDVLDD

-779 YGTNAVNP
+779 YGTNAINP
-787 DTDDEGL
+787 DTDNEGL
-794 NDYEEVVVY
+794 DDYEEVIIY
-803 GTNPNSAD
+803 GTNPNSQD

-823 LNLWIGLSDPLVFDP
+823 VNWLSDPLTFDP

-847 FEDCDD
+847 FLDCDD
-853 EDAGANPGMQEL
+853 DDASVNPGMPEL
-865 LNGKDDDCDGLEDEG
+865 LNGKDDDCNGFEDEG
-880 YNQSDRDGDGL
+880 YNESDQ
-891 TDWEEFHVYGT
+891 
-902 STISSDSD
+902 D

-916 EQEVLVYGSDPLA
+916 WDEFHLHGTSPISPDSDSDGISDDQEVEVYGSDPLTV
-929 ADLDSDGD
+929 DLDVDGD

-948 DSSFAPGA
+948 DSSFAPGV
-956 PEVLDGL
+956 PEILDGM

-971 DEDFLWIDSDGDG
+971 DEDFFWIDSDGDG

-990 FHSFSTDPASGD
+990 FHYFSTDPGD
-1002 SDGDG
+1002 GDTDGDG
-1007 LPDGVELNEM
+1007 IPDGTELNEM
-1017 MSDPLVADPD
+1017 LSDPLVADPD
-1027 ADQDG
+1027 ADLDG

-1052 DLDGKDNDCDEVV
+1052 ELDGKDNDCDDVV

-1101 VDDGTEVARGLSS
+1101 VDDGIEVARGLSS
-1114 PNFPDYD
+1114 PVFTDYD
-1121 SDNDGFYEYEDCNDL
+1121 RDNDGFYEYEDCDDL

-1142 GATEQWN
+1142 DAIEQWN
-1149 GIDDDCDDEVDE
+1149 GIDDDCDEDVDE
-1161 LVNRLELVIANHEKS
+1161 FVNRLDQIFANYGKS
-1176 SGTVFLSNREIY
+1176 AGTVYLSNGEIY
-1188 DGPYRF
+1188 DGPYSYD
-1194 ESGPLNWDSAN
+1194 ELPVHWDSAN
-1205 ESFWISLTG
+1205 ESFTVAISG
-1214 IRPSLGATIS
+1214 IQSSVGATIY

-1233 MNSSDDGRV
+1233 MNTSDSGKEIL
-1242 VSLLPIDCKSPDG
+1242 LLPINCKNPMND
-1255 NLQVQVCDEGV
+1255 LQIQVCDEGV
-1266 SVQKIRAVISEGGY
+1266 SIQKIKAVVSEGSY
-1280 DTEIEWD
+1280 VTEIEWS
-1287 VIVSTWVEP
+1287 IMVSTWVEP
-1296 ESENRLISMV
+1296 ESENKILSMI
-1306 SSPSGIVGIV
+1306 SSPAGIIGIVV
-1316 ALLVGLTGGGAIIG
+1316 LLIGLTGGGTLIG
-1330 AGISRKRD
+1330 VRISRARE

-1352 LAISPENKGI
+1352 LAVRPENKGV

>member
-1 MRVAALVIL
+1 MRVASLVIL
-10 IMVFS
+10 IIIFA
-15 PFGHA
+15 PFGQV
-20 LAEGEDV
+20 LAEDDD
-27 GSATIVVDDVMQSY
+27 GSAPVIVNDVMKSY
-41 SRTVQ
+41 SKTVQ
-46 IAFDRVSD
+46 AAFDRVSD
-54 MGLYDEETL
+54 IEMYDEDSL
-63 DGVDSWLVV
+63 DEVNSWLVV
-72 TGVAMEDHPHTE
+72 TGVAMEDHHNTE
-84 AQPDEI
+84 AKPDDS
-90 EPVALLRGSFI
+90 EPVTVLRGSYI
-101 WTFEDSRGAL
+101 WTFEDAGTAVEAL
-111 GKLTK
+111 TMSL
-116 SFEKGEIES
+116 EKGEIES

-130 ESSFSPRFEPNDP
+130 EKIFSPKFEPNDP
-143 FFDDQWH
+143 YFDDQWH
-150 LNNSGQTSGVAGED
+150 LYNSGQTSGVAGED

-178 VLISVIDDGVE
+178 VVISVIDDGVE

-195 SDNYMAVHSYDWCDD
+195 SDNYVSVHSYDWCGDD
-210 DPDPD
+210 SD
-215 PNSNDGHGTAVAG
+215 PNPNSSDGHGTAVAG
-228 VAAGSG
+228 VAAGTG

-254 IACGFSDSTAADALS
+254 IACGFSDSTGADALS
-269 HHNGEIDI
+269 YHNGGIDI
-277 YSNSWGPFDSGDIL
+277 YSNSWGPFDSGNIL

-297 TVAAMEDSVYNG
+297 TIAAIEDSIYNG

-370 NGGDPTYEG
+370 NGGSPTYEG
-379 ITTTDITGSG
+379 ITTTDITGTG
-389 GYSGGDVT
+389 GYDGGDVT

-419 ANPSLTW
+419 ANPDLTW

-437 RKNDASD
+437 RKNDANDS
-444 PSWNTNGAGHD
+444 SWNVNGAGHD

-474 QNWSSSGEEYNA
+474 LNWSSSGVETNA
-486 SFGPFTPNLEID
+486 SFGPYTPNLDID
-498 NGPFTWTEMNLSVP
+498 NGPSTWTEFNLSVP
-512 IDLRLESIDVVVDIT
+512 VDLRLESVDIFVDIT

-542 GHESWLAEEHSDNNA
+542 GHESWLAEEHTDNNA
-557 DYGNWRFGTVQHWD
+557 DYSNWRFGTVQHWD
-571 ESSQGDWKLKVRDTV
+571 ESSQGDWTLKVRDSV
-586 TGSNSGTIN
+586 SGSNSGTVD

-609 FDGDGWPDF
+609 FDGDGWPDY

-624 NDGWGDSVEQGC
+624 NDGWNDTAEQ
-636 STDPLDNSSTP
+636 
-647 MDTDADG
+647 
-654 ECDFLDDDD
+654 
-663 DNDGWGDSV
+663 
-672 EQGCSTDPLD
+672 
-682 NSSTPMDTDADGDCD
+682 
-697 SLDDDDDG
+697 
-705 DGFFDTVEESCDTDP
+705 SCLTDP
-720 LDNSSTPTDTDADGD
+720 LDNSSTPTDTDSDGDCDFLDDDDDGDGFEDLVEQSCSTDPLDNSSTPTDTDSDGD

-747 LSDHNETQMHRTDPL
+747 LSDYNETEVHKTNPL
-762 DPDTDGDQLDD
+762 EPDTDGDVLDD

-779 YGTNAVNP
+779 YGTNAINP
-787 DTDDEGL
+787 DTDNEGL
-794 NDYEEVVVY
+794 DDYEEVIIY
-803 GTNPNSAD
+803 GTNPNSQD

-823 LNLWIGLSDPLVFDP
+823 VNWLSDPLTFDP

-847 FEDCDD
+847 FLDCDD
-853 EDAGANPGMQEL
+853 DDASVNPGMPEL
-865 LNGKDDDCDGLEDEG
+865 LNGKDDDCDGFEDEG
-880 YNQSDRDGDGL
+880 YNESDQ
-891 TDWEEFHVYGT
+891 
-902 STISSDSD
+902 D

-916 EQEVLVYGSDPLA
+916 WDEFHLHGTSPISPDSDSDGISDDQEVEVYGSDPLTV
-929 ADLDSDGD
+929 DLDVDGD

-948 DSSFAPGA
+948 DSSFAPGV
-956 PEVLDGL
+956 PEILDGM

-971 DEDFLWIDSDGDG
+971 DEDFFWIDSDGDG

-990 FHSFSTDPASGD
+990 FHYFSTDPGD
-1002 SDGDG
+1002 GDTDGDG
-1007 LPDGVELNEM
+1007 IPDGTELNEM
-1017 MSDPLVADPD
+1017 LSDPLVADPD
-1027 ADQDG
+1027 ADLDG

-1052 DLDGKDNDCDEVV
+1052 ELDGKDNDCDDVV

-1101 VDDGTEVARGLSS
+1101 VDDGVEVSRGLSS
-1114 PNFPDYD
+1114 PVFTDYD
-1121 SDNDGFYEYEDCNDL
+1121 RDNDGFYEYEDCDDL

-1142 GATEQWN
+1142 GAIEQWN
-1149 GIDDDCDDEVDE
+1149 GIDDDCDEDVDE
-1161 LVNRLELVIANHEKS
+1161 FVNRLDQIFANYGKS
-1176 SGTVFLSNREIY
+1176 AGTVYLSNGEIY
-1188 DGPYRF
+1188 DGPYSYD
-1194 ESGPLNWDSAN
+1194 ELPVYWDSAN
-1205 ESFWISLTG
+1205 ESFRVTISG
-1214 IRPSLGATIS
+1214 IQSSVGATIY

-1233 MNSSDDGRV
+1233 MNTSDSGKEIL
-1242 VSLLPIDCKSPDG
+1242 LLPIDCKNPMND
-1255 NLQVQVCDEGV
+1255 LQIQVCDEGV
-1266 SVQKIRAVISEGGY
+1266 SIQKIKAVVSEGSY
-1280 DTEIEWD
+1280 VTEIEWS
-1287 VIVSTWVEP
+1287 IMVSTWVEP
-1296 ESENRLISMV
+1296 ESENKILSMI
-1306 SSPSGIVGIV
+1306 SSPAGIIGIVV
-1316 ALLVGLTGGGAIIG
+1316 LLIGLTGGGALIG
-1330 AGISRKRD
+1330 VRISRARE

-1352 LAISPENKGI
+1352 LAVRPENKGV

>member
-1 MRVAALVIL
+1 MRVASLVIV
-10 IMVFS
+10 IMVFAPFGQVLAESDDGGPS
-15 PFGHA
+15 PF
-20 LAEGEDV
+20 
-27 GSATIVVDDVMQSY
+27 VVNDVMQSY

-46 IAFDRVSD
+46 IAFERVSD
-54 MGLYDEETL
+54 MSLYDEDSL
-63 DGVDSWLVV
+63 SKVNSWLVV
-72 TGVAMEDHPHTE
+72 TGVPMENHHDTESHP
-84 AQPDEI
+84 DDI
-90 EPVALLRGSFI
+90 EPVAILKGSYI
-101 WTFEDSRGAL
+101 WTFDDSRSAL
-111 GKLTK
+111 GSLTK
-116 SFEKGEIES
+116 SLEKGEIES

-130 ESSFSPRFEPNDP
+130 EKFFSPRFEPNDP
-143 FFDDQWH
+143 YFDDQWH

-178 VLISVIDDGVE
+178 VVISVIDDGVE

-195 SDNYMAVHSYDWCDD
+195 TDNYVSSHSYDWCGD

-215 PNSNDGHGTAVAG
+215 PNSSDGHGTAVAG
-228 VAAGSG
+228 VAAGTG

-254 IACGFSDSTAADALS
+254 IACGFSDSTSADALS
-269 HHNGEIDI
+269 YHNGGIDI
-277 YSNSWGPFDSGDIL
+277 YSNSWGPFDSGNIL

-297 TVAAMEDSVYNG
+297 TVAAIEDSIYNG

-370 NGGDPTYEG
+370 NGGSPTYEG
-379 ITTTDITGSG
+379 ITTTDITGNG
-389 GYSGGDVT
+389 GYDGGDVT

-419 ANPSLTW
+419 ANPDLTW

-437 RKNDASD
+437 RKNDANDS
-444 PSWNTNGAGHD
+444 SWSLNGAGHD

-474 QNWSSSGEEYNA
+474 QNWSSSGEESNA
-486 SFGPFTPNLEID
+486 TFGPYTPNIEID
-498 NGPFTWTEMNLSVP
+498 NGPSTWTEFNLSVP

-542 GHESWLAEEHSDNNA
+542 GHESWLAEEHTDNNA
-557 DYGNWRFGTVQHWD
+557 DYSNWRFGTVQHWD
-571 ESSQGDWKLKVRDTV
+571 ESSQGDWTLKVRDSV
-586 TGSNSGTIN
+586 SGSNSGTIN

-609 FDGDGWPDF
+609 FDGDGWPDY

-624 NDGWGDSVEQGC
+624 NDGWNDTAEQSC
-636 STDPLDNSSTP
+636 STDPLDN
-647 MDTDADG
+647 A
-654 ECDFLDDDD
+654 
-663 DNDGWGDSV
+663 
-672 EQGCSTDPLD
+672 
-682 NSSTPMDTDADGDCD
+682 
-697 SLDDDDDG
+697 
-705 DGFFDTVEESCDTDP
+705 
-720 LDNSSTPTDTDADGD
+720 STPTDTDSDGD

-747 LSDHNETQMHRTDPL
+747 LSDFNETQVHKTNPL
-762 DPDTDGDQLDD
+762 DPDTDGDILND

-779 YGTNAVNP
+779 YGTNAIDP
-787 DTDDEGL
+787 DTDNEGL
-794 NDYEEVVVY
+794 GDYEEVMIH
-803 GTNPNSAD
+803 GTNPNSED

-816 LNDYDEV
+816 LNDYEEV
-823 LNLWIGLSDPLVFDP
+823 VNWLSDPLTFDP

-847 FEDCDD
+847 FIDCDD
-853 EDAGANPGMQEL
+853 EDASVNPGMQEL
-865 LNGKDDDCDGLEDEG
+865 LNGKDDDCDGSEDEG
-880 YNQSDRDGDGL
+880 YNESDQ
-891 TDWEEFHVYGT
+891 
-902 STISSDSD
+902 D

-916 EQEVLVYGSDPLA
+916 WDEFHLHGTSPISQDSDGDGIPDDQEVLVYESDPLTV
-929 ADLDSDGD
+929 DLDVDGD

-948 DSSFAPGA
+948 DSSFAPGV
-956 PEVLDGL
+956 PEVLDGM
-963 DNDCDEES
+963 DNDCDDES
-971 DEDFLWIDSDGDG
+971 DEDFFWIDTDGDG

-990 FHSFSTDPASGD
+990 FHYFSTDPGD
-1002 SDGDG
+1002 GDTDGDG
-1007 LPDGVELNEM
+1007 IPDGTELNVM

-1027 ADQDG
+1027 DDLDG

-1052 DLDGKDNDCDEVV
+1052 ELDGKDNDCDDVV

-1082 SEYHNYSTMFD
+1082 SEYHNHSTMFD

-1101 VDDGTEVARGLSS
+1101 VDDGTEVSRGLSS
-1114 PNFPDYD
+1114 PVFADYD
-1121 SDNDGFYEYEDCNDL
+1121 RDNDGFYEYEDCDDF
-1136 VGSIFP
+1136 VGSTFP
-1142 GATEQWN
+1142 GAVEQWN
-1149 GIDDDCDDEVDE
+1149 GVDDDCDEDVDE
-1161 LVNRLELVIANHEKS
+1161 FVNRLDLILANYEKS
-1176 SGTVFLSNREIY
+1176 SATVYLGNGEIY
-1188 DGPYRF
+1188 DGPNSY
-1194 ESGPLNWDSAN
+1194 EQNPVNWDSAN
-1205 ESFWISLTG
+1205 DSLVISISG
-1214 IRPSLGATIS
+1214 IQSSVGATIS

-1233 MNSSDDGRV
+1233 MNTSDDGKEIL
-1242 VSLLPIDCKSPDG
+1242 LLPINCNDPFSD
-1255 NLQVQVCDEGV
+1255 LQIQVCDEGA
-1266 SVQKIRAVISEGGY
+1266 SIQKIMVVVSEEGY

-1287 VIVSTWVEP
+1287 IMVSTWVEP
-1296 ESENRLISMV
+1296 ESENRVFSAI
-1306 SSPSGIVGIV
+1306 SSPAGIIGAIV
-1316 ALLVGLTGGGAIIG
+1316 LLMGLTGGGALIG
-1330 AGISRKRD
+1330 VRISRSRE

-1352 LAISPENKGI
+1352 LAIRPENKGVE
-1362 DLPEAPS
+1362 LPEAPS

>member
-1 MRVAALVIL
+1 MRVASLVIL
-10 IMVFS
+10 IIIFA
-15 PFGHA
+15 PFGQV
-20 LAEGEDV
+20 LAEDDD
-27 GSATIVVDDVMQSY
+27 GSAPVIVNDVMKSY
-41 SRTVQ
+41 SKTVQ
-46 IAFDRVSD
+46 AAFERVSD
-54 MGLYDEETL
+54 IEMYDEDSL
-63 DGVDSWLVV
+63 DEVNSWLVV
-72 TGVAMEDHPHTE
+72 TGVAIEDHHNTE
-84 AQPDEI
+84 AKPDDS
-90 EPVALLRGSFI
+90 EPVTVLRGSYI
-101 WTFEDSRGAL
+101 WTFDDAGTAVEAL
-111 GKLTK
+111 TMSL
-116 SFEKGEIES
+116 EKGEIES

-130 ESSFSPRFEPNDP
+130 EKVFSPKFEPNDP
-143 FFDDQWH
+143 YFDDQWH
-150 LNNSGQTSGVAGED
+150 LYNSGQTSGVAGED

-178 VLISVIDDGVE
+178 VVISVIDDGVE

-195 SDNYMAVHSYDWCDD
+195 SDNYVSVHSYDWCGDD
-210 DPDPD
+210 SD
-215 PNSNDGHGTAVAG
+215 PNPNSSDGHGTAVAG
-228 VAAGSG
+228 VAAGTG

-254 IACGFSDSTAADALS
+254 IACGFSDSTGADALS
-269 HHNGEIDI
+269 YHNGGIDI
-277 YSNSWGPFDSGDIL
+277 YSNSWGPFDSGNIL

-297 TVAAMEDSVYNG
+297 TIAAIEDSIYNG

-370 NGGDPTYEG
+370 NGGSPSYEG
-379 ITTTDITGSG
+379 ITTTDITGTG
-389 GYSGGDVT
+389 GYDGGDVT

-419 ANPSLTW
+419 ANPDLTW

-437 RKNDASD
+437 RKNDANDS
-444 PSWNTNGAGHD
+444 SWNVNGAGHD

-474 QNWSSSGEEYNA
+474 LNWSSSGVETNA
-486 SFGPFTPNLEID
+486 SFGPYTPNLDID
-498 NGPFTWTEMNLSVP
+498 NGPSTWTEFNLSVP
-512 IDLRLESIDVVVDIT
+512 VDLRLESIDIFVDIT

-542 GHESWLAEEHSDNNA
+542 GHESWLAEEHTDNNA
-557 DYGNWRFGTVQHWD
+557 DYSNWRFGTVQHWD
-571 ESSQGDWKLKVRDTV
+571 ESSQGDWTLKVRDSV
-586 TGSNSGTIN
+586 SGSNSGTVD

-609 FDGDGWPDF
+609 FDGDGWPDY

-624 NDGWGDSVEQGC
+624 NDGWKDTAEQSC
-636 STDPLDNSSTP
+636 LTDP
-647 MDTDADG
+647 M
-654 ECDFLDDDD
+654 
-663 DNDGWGDSV
+663 
-672 EQGCSTDPLD
+672 
-682 NSSTPMDTDADGDCD
+682 
-697 SLDDDDDG
+697 
-705 DGFFDTVEESCDTDP
+705 
-720 LDNSSTPTDTDADGD
+720 DNSSTPTDTDSDGD

-747 LSDHNETQMHRTDPL
+747 LSDYNETEVHKTNPL
-762 DPDTDGDQLDD
+762 EPDTDGDVLDD

-779 YGTNAVNP
+779 YGTNAINP
-787 DTDDEGL
+787 DTDNEGL
-794 NDYEEVVVY
+794 DDYEEVIIY
-803 GTNPNSAD
+803 GTDPNSED

-823 LNLWIGLSDPLVFDP
+823 VNWLSDPLTFDP

-847 FEDCDD
+847 FLDCDD
-853 EDAGANPGMQEL
+853 DDASVNPGMPEL
-865 LNGKDDDCDGLEDEG
+865 LNGKDDDCNGFEDEG
-880 YNQSDRDGDGL
+880 YNESDQ
-891 TDWEEFHVYGT
+891 
-902 STISSDSD
+902 D

-916 EQEVLVYGSDPLA
+916 WDEFHLHGTSPISPDTDSDGISDDQEVEVYGSDPLTV
-929 ADLDSDGD
+929 DLDVDGD

-948 DSSFAPGA
+948 DSSFAPGV
-956 PEVLDGL
+956 PEILDGM

-971 DEDFLWIDSDGDG
+971 DEDFFWIDSDGDG

-990 FHSFSTDPASGD
+990 FHYFSTDPGD
-1002 SDGDG
+1002 GDTDGDG
-1007 LPDGVELNEM
+1007 IPDGTELNEM
-1017 MSDPLVADPD
+1017 LSDPLVADPD
-1027 ADQDG
+1027 ADLDG

-1052 DLDGKDNDCDEVV
+1052 ELDGKDNDCDDVV

-1101 VDDGTEVARGLSS
+1101 VDDGVEVSRGLSS
-1114 PNFPDYD
+1114 PVFTDYD
-1121 SDNDGFYEYEDCNDL
+1121 RDNDGFYEYEDCDDL

-1142 GATEQWN
+1142 GAIEQWN
-1149 GIDDDCDDEVDE
+1149 GIDDDCDEDVDE
-1161 LVNRLELVIANHEKS
+1161 FVNRLDQIFANYGKS
-1176 SGTVFLSNREIY
+1176 AGTVYLSNGEIY
-1188 DGPYRF
+1188 DGPYSYD
-1194 ESGPLNWDSAN
+1194 ELPVYWDSAN
-1205 ESFWISLTG
+1205 ESFRVTISG
-1214 IRPSLGATIS
+1214 IQSSVGATIY

-1233 MNSSDDGRV
+1233 MNTSDSGKEIL
-1242 VSLLPIDCKSPDG
+1242 LLPIDCKNPMND
-1255 NLQVQVCDEGV
+1255 LQIQVCDEGV
-1266 SVQKIRAVISEGGY
+1266 SIQKIKAVVSEGSY
-1280 DTEIEWD
+1280 VTEIEWS
-1287 VIVSTWVEP
+1287 IMVSTWVEP
-1296 ESENRLISMV
+1296 ESENKILSMI
-1306 SSPSGIVGIV
+1306 SSPTGIIGIVV
-1316 ALLVGLTGGGAIIG
+1316 LLIGLTGGGTLIG
-1330 AGISRKRD
+1330 VRISRARE

-1352 LAISPENKGI
+1352 LAIRPENKGV

>member
-1 MRVAALVIL
+1 VRVASLVVA
-10 IMVFS
+10 IMIFA
-15 PFGHA
+15 PFGQA
-20 LAEGEDV
+20 LAEEEDV
-27 GSATIVVDDVMQSY
+27 SLAPVVVDDVMQYY

-46 IAFDRVSD
+46 IAFERVSD
-54 MGLYDEETL
+54 LDLYDEDDLAEA
-63 DGVDSWLVV
+63 DSWLVV
-72 TGVAMEDHPHTE
+72 TGVAMENHHNTV

-90 EPVALLRGSFI
+90 ESVTLLRGSFI
-101 WTFEDSRGAL
+101 WTFDDSRDAL
-111 GKLTK
+111 GDLAK

-130 ESSFSPRFEPNDP
+130 EKAFSARFEPNDP
-143 FFDDQWH
+143 YFDNQWH
-150 LNNSGQTSGVAGED
+150 LNNSGQTSGVVGED

-195 SDNYMAVHSYDWCDD
+195 SDNYVSIHSYDWCGD

-215 PNSNDGHGTAVAG
+215 PNSSDGHGTAVAG
-228 VAAGSG
+228 VAAGTG

-254 IACGFSDSTAADALS
+254 IACGFSDSTSADALS
-269 HHNGEIDI
+269 YHNGEIDI
-277 YSNSWGPFDSGDIL
+277 YSNSWGPFDSGSIL

-297 TVAAMEDSVYNG
+297 TIAAIEDSIYNG

-321 GNGLDADD
+321 GNGLDVDD

-349 HYGEQSWYSEP
+349 HYGDQSWYSEP

-370 NGGDPTYEG
+370 NGGSPTYEG
-379 ITTTDITGSG
+379 ITTTDITGNG
-389 GYSGGDVT
+389 GYNGGDVT

-419 ANPSLTW
+419 ANPNLTW
-426 RDVQNILVHSS
+426 RDIQNILVHSS
-437 RKNDASD
+437 RKNDANDS
-444 PSWNTNGAGHD
+444 SWNLNGGGHD

-474 QNWSSSGEEYNA
+474 QNWSSSGEETNA
-486 SFGPFTPNLEID
+486 SFGPYAPNLAID
-498 NGPFTWTEMNLSVP
+498 NGPSTWTEFNLSVP

-542 GHESWLAEEHSDNNA
+542 GHESWLAEEHTDNNE
-557 DYGNWRFGTVQHWD
+557 DYSNWRFGTVQHWD
-571 ESSQGDWKLKVRDTV
+571 ESSLGEWKLKVRDSV
-586 TGSNSGTIN
+586 SGSNSGTVN
-595 SWEVIFHGVGNVTD
+595 SWEVILHGVGNVTD
-609 FDGDGWPDF
+609 FDGDGWPDY

-624 NDGWGDSVEQGC
+624 NDGW
-636 STDPLDNSSTP
+636 N
-647 MDTDADG
+647 
-654 ECDFLDDDD
+654 
-663 DNDGWGDSV
+663 
-672 EQGCSTDPLD
+672 
-682 NSSTPMDTDADGDCD
+682 
-697 SLDDDDDG
+697 
-705 DGFFDTVEESCDTDP
+705 DTVEQSCFTDP
-720 LDNSSTPTDTDADGD
+720 LDNSSTPTDTDSDGDCDFLDDDDDGDGFEDLAEESCSTDPLDNSSTPTDTDSDGD

-747 LSDHNETQMHRTDPL
+747 LSDYNETQFHKTDPL
-762 DPDTDGDQLDD
+762 DPDTDGDLLDD

-779 YGTNAVNP
+779 HGTNAIDP
-787 DTDDEGL
+787 DTDSEGL
-794 NDYEEVVVY
+794 DDYEEVVIY
-803 GTNPNSAD
+803 GTNPNSED

-823 LNLWIGLSDPLVFDP
+823 LNLWLGLSDPLIFDP

-853 EDAGANPGMQEL
+853 EDASINPGMQEL
-865 LNGKDDDCDGLEDEG
+865 LNGKDDNCDGLEDEG
-880 YNQSDRDGDGL
+880 YNETDQDGDGL

-902 STISSDSD
+902 STINADSD
-910 GDGLSD
+910 DDGISD
-916 EQEVLVYGSDPLA
+916 DQEVLVYGSDPLTV
-929 ADLDSDGD
+929 DLDTDGD

-948 DSSFAPGA
+948 DSSFAPGV
-956 PEVLDGL
+956 PEILDGM
-963 DNDCDEES
+963 DNDCDDES
-971 DEDFLWIDSDGDG
+971 DEDFLWIDTDGDG

-990 FHSFSTDPASGD
+990 FHYFSTDPGNGD

-1007 LPDGVELNEM
+1007 LPDGVELNQLL
-1017 MSDPLVADPD
+1017 SDPLVADPD
-1027 ADQDG
+1027 ADLDG

-1052 DLDGKDNDCDEVV
+1052 ELDGKDNDCDEVV

-1101 VDDGTEVARGLSS
+1101 VDDGAEVARGLSS
-1114 PNFPDYD
+1114 PVFADYD
-1121 SDNDGFYEYEDCNDL
+1121 RDNDGFYEYEDCDDL

-1142 GATEQWN
+1142 GAIEQWN
-1149 GIDDDCDDEVDE
+1149 GVDDDCDEESDEF
-1161 LVNRLELVIANHEKS
+1161 VNRLDLVLANHEKS
-1176 SGTVFLSNREIY
+1176 GGTVFLSNREIY
-1188 DGPYRF
+1188 DGPYSF
-1194 ESGPLNWDSAN
+1194 ESVPLHWDSAN
-1205 ESFWISLTG
+1205 ESFWITLSG
-1214 IRPSLGATIS
+1214 IQSSVGATIS
-1224 WSMSGYSLE
+1224 WSMSDYSLE
-1233 MNSSDDGRV
+1233 MNASNDGKKIL
-1242 VSLLPIDCKSPDG
+1242 LLPINCKSPTS
-1255 NLQVQVCDEGV
+1255 NLQVQICDEGT
-1266 SVQKIRAVISEGGY
+1266 SIQKIRAVISEGGY
-1280 DTEIEWD
+1280 ETEIEWD

-1296 ESENRLISMV
+1296 ESENWFFSTI
-1306 SSPSGIVGIV
+1306 SSPSGIIGIIV
-1316 ALLVGLTGGGAIIG
+1316 LLIGLTGGGAVIG
-1330 AGISRKRD
+1330 TRISRTRD

-1352 LAISPENKGI
+1352 LAIRPENKGI

-1369 FSWSNDEI
+1369 FSWSDDEV

>member
-1 MRVAALVIL
+1 MRVAALIIVIL
-10 IMVFS
+10 VFA
-15 PFGHA
+15 PFGQA
-20 LAEGEDV
+20 LAEVEDD
-27 GSATIVVDDVMQSY
+27 GRGPIIVKDVMQSY

-46 IAFDRVSD
+46 IAFERVSD
-54 MGLYDEETL
+54 MSLYDSDSL
-63 DGVDSWLVV
+63 AGVNSWLVV
-72 TGVAMEDHPHTE
+72 TGVALEDHRKTE
-84 AQPDEI
+84 AQPDES
-90 EPVALLRGSFI
+90 ESVTLLKGSYV
-101 WTFEDSRGAL
+101 WTFDDSRNAIEI
-111 GKLTK
+111 LTK
-116 SFEKGEIES
+116 SIEKGEIES

-130 ESSFSPRFEPNDP
+130 EKSFSPRFAPNDP
-143 FFDDQWH
+143 YFDDQWH
-150 LNNSGQTSGVAGED
+150 LNNSGQTNGEVGED
-164 ANVMGVWDSFNGSG
+164 ANVMEVWDSYNGSG
-178 VLISVIDDGVE
+178 VVISVIDDGVE
-189 HSHPDL
+189 HTHPDL
-195 SDNYMAVHSYDWCDD
+195 TDNYISLHSYDWCGD

-215 PNSNDGHGTAVAG
+215 PNSSDGHGTAVAG
-228 VAAGSG
+228 VAAGAG
-234 NNSIGVTGAAFGAS
+234 NNSVGVTGAAFGAS

-269 HHNGEIDI
+269 YHNGEIDI
-277 YSNSWGPFDSGDIL
+277 YSNSWGPFDSGNIL

-297 TVAAMEDSVYNG
+297 TIAAIEDSIYNG

-329 NSNYDGYSNSR
+329 NSNYDGYSNIR
-340 YSIAVAAIT
+340 YSIGVAAIT

-370 NGGDPTYEG
+370 NGGTPDYEG
-379 ITTTDITGSG
+379 ITTTDITGNG
-389 GYSGGDVT
+389 GYDGGDVT

-419 ANPSLTW
+419 ANPDLTW

-444 PSWNTNGAGHD
+444 SSWNLNGAGHD

-474 QNWSSSGEEYNA
+474 LNWSSSGEESNA
-486 SFGPFTPNLEID
+486 SFGPYTPNLEID
-498 NGPFTWTEMNLSVP
+498 NGPSTWTEFNLSVP
-512 IDLRLESIDVVVDIT
+512 IDLQLESIDVVVDIT
-527 HDARGELDIVLQSPS
+527 HDARGELEIVLQAPG
-542 GHESWLAEEHSDNNA
+542 GHESWLAEEHTDNNA
-557 DYGNWRFGTVQHWD
+557 DYSNWRFGTVQHWD
-571 ESSQGDWKLKVRDTV
+571 ESSQGTWKLKVRDAV
-586 TGSNSGTIN
+586 SGSNSGTVN
-595 SWEVIFHGVGNVTD
+595 SWEIIFHGVGNVTD
-609 FDGDGWPDF
+609 FDGDGWPDY

-624 NDGWGDSVEQGC
+624 NDGWSDTSELSC

-647 MDTDADG
+647 SDTD
-654 ECDFLDDDD
+654 
-663 DNDGWGDSV
+663 S
-672 EQGCSTDPLD
+672 
-682 NSSTPMDTDADGDCD
+682 
-697 SLDDDDDG
+697 
-705 DGFFDTVEESCDTDP
+705 
-720 LDNSSTPTDTDADGD
+720 DGD

-747 LSDHNETQMHRTDPL
+747 LSDYNETQYHKTDPL
-762 DPDTDGDQLDD
+762 DPDTDGDLLDD

-779 YGTNAVNP
+779 YGTNAVLP
-787 DTDDEGL
+787 DTDGEGL
-794 NDYEEVVVY
+794 DDYDEVVVY

-816 LNDYDEV
+816 LDDYVEI
-823 LNLWIGLSDPLVFDP
+823 LNLWLGLSDPLVFDP

-853 EDAGANPGMQEL
+853 EDASVNSGMPEL
-865 LNGKDDDCDGLEDEG
+865 LNGKDDDCDGLDDEG
-880 YNQSDRDGDGL
+880 YNETDQDGDGL

-902 STISSDSD
+902 SITSADSD
-910 GDGLSD
+910 DDGIPD
-916 EQEVLVYGSDPLA
+916 DQEVLVYGSNPLA
-929 ADLDSDGD
+929 IDLDIDGD

-948 DSSFAPGA
+948 DSSFAPGV
-956 PEVLDGL
+956 PEILDGM
-963 DNDCDEES
+963 DNDCDDES

-990 FHSFSTDPASGD
+990 FHHFSTDPGNGD

-1007 LPDGVELNEM
+1007 LPDGVELNEL

-1027 ADQDG
+1027 ADLDG

-1052 DLDGKDNDCDEVV
+1052 ELDGKDNDCDEVV

-1101 VDDGTEVARGLSS
+1101 VDDGAEVARGLSS
-1114 PNFPDYD
+1114 PVFADYD
-1121 SDNDGFYEYEDCNDL
+1121 RDNDGFYEYEDCDDL

-1142 GATEQWN
+1142 GAIEQWN
-1149 GIDDDCDDEVDE
+1149 GIDDDCDEEKDE
-1161 LVNRLELVIANHEKS
+1161 LVNRLDLVLANHEKS
-1176 SGTVFLSNREIY
+1176 SGAVFLSNGEVY
-1188 DGPYRF
+1188 DGPHNY
-1194 ESGPLNWDSAN
+1194 GTLPLHWDSSN
-1205 ESFWISLTG
+1205 ESFWISLSG
-1214 IRPSLGATIS
+1214 IQSSLDASIS

-1233 MNSSDDGRV
+1233 MNASENGREV
-1242 VSLLPIDCKSPDG
+1242 MLLPLNCKSPAS
-1255 NLQVQVCDEGV
+1255 NLQIQVCDEGD

-1296 ESENRLISMV
+1296 EYENRFFSVI
-1306 SSPSGIVGIV
+1306 SSPSGMIAIIV
-1316 ALLVGLTGGGAIIG
+1316 LLVGLAGGGAMIG
-1330 AGISRKRD
+1330 TRISRRRE

-1352 LAISPENKGI
+1352 LAIRPENKGV

-1369 FSWSNDEI
+1369 FSWSNDEL

>member
-1 MRVAALVIL
+1 MRVASLVIL
-10 IMVFS
+10 IIIFA
-15 PFGHA
+15 PFGQV
-20 LAEGEDV
+20 LAEDDD
-27 GSATIVVDDVMQSY
+27 GSAPVIVNDVMKSY
-41 SRTVQ
+41 SKTVQ
-46 IAFDRVSD
+46 AAFDRVSD
-54 MGLYDEETL
+54 IEMYDEDSL
-63 DGVDSWLVV
+63 DEVNSWLVV
-72 TGVAMEDHPHTE
+72 TGVAIEDHHNTE
-84 AQPDEI
+84 AKPDDS
-90 EPVALLRGSFI
+90 EPVTVLRGSYI
-101 WTFEDSRGAL
+101 WTFEDAGTAVEAL
-111 GKLTK
+111 TMSL
-116 SFEKGEIES
+116 EKGEIES

-130 ESSFSPRFEPNDP
+130 EKVFSPKFEPNDP
-143 FFDDQWH
+143 YFDDQWH
-150 LNNSGQTSGVAGED
+150 LYNSGQTSGVAGED

-178 VLISVIDDGVE
+178 VVISVIDDGVE

-195 SDNYMAVHSYDWCDD
+195 SDNYVSVHSYDWCGDD
-210 DPDPD
+210 SD
-215 PNSNDGHGTAVAG
+215 PNPNSSDGHGTAVAG
-228 VAAGSG
+228 VAAGTG

-254 IACGFSDSTAADALS
+254 IACGFSDSTGADALS
-269 HHNGEIDI
+269 YHNGGIDI
-277 YSNSWGPFDSGDIL
+277 YSNSWGPFDSGNIL

-297 TVAAMEDSVYNG
+297 TIAAIEDSIYNG

-370 NGGDPTYEG
+370 NGGSPSYEG
-379 ITTTDITGSG
+379 ITTTDITGTG
-389 GYSGGDVT
+389 GYDGGDVT

-419 ANPSLTW
+419 ANPDLTW

-437 RKNDASD
+437 RKNDANDS
-444 PSWNTNGAGHD
+444 SWNVNGAGHD

-474 QNWSSSGEEYNA
+474 LNWSSSGVETNA
-486 SFGPFTPNLEID
+486 SFGPYTPNLDID
-498 NGPFTWTEMNLSVP
+498 NGPSTWTEFNLSVP
-512 IDLRLESIDVVVDIT
+512 VDLRLESVDIFVDIT

-542 GHESWLAEEHSDNNA
+542 GHESWLAEEHTDNNA
-557 DYGNWRFGTVQHWD
+557 DYSNWRFGTVQHWD
-571 ESSQGDWKLKVRDTV
+571 ESSQGDWTLKVRDSV
-586 TGSNSGTIN
+586 SGSNSGTVD

-609 FDGDGWPDF
+609 FDGDGWPDY

-624 NDGWGDSVEQGC
+624 NDGWNDTAEQ
-636 STDPLDNSSTP
+636 
-647 MDTDADG
+647 
-654 ECDFLDDDD
+654 
-663 DNDGWGDSV
+663 
-672 EQGCSTDPLD
+672 
-682 NSSTPMDTDADGDCD
+682 
-697 SLDDDDDG
+697 
-705 DGFFDTVEESCDTDP
+705 SCLTDP
-720 LDNSSTPTDTDADGD
+720 LDNSSTPTDTDSDGDCDFLDDDDDGDGFEDLVEQSCSTDPLDNSSSPTDTDSDGD

-747 LSDHNETQMHRTDPL
+747 LSDYNETEVHKTNPL
-762 DPDTDGDQLDD
+762 EPDTDGDVLDD

-779 YGTNAVNP
+779 YGTNAINP
-787 DTDDEGL
+787 DTDNEGL
-794 NDYEEVVVY
+794 DDYEEVIIY
-803 GTNPNSAD
+803 GTNPNSQD

-823 LNLWIGLSDPLVFDP
+823 VNWLSDPLTFDP

-847 FEDCDD
+847 FLDCDD
-853 EDAGANPGMQEL
+853 DDASVNPGMSEL
-865 LNGKDDDCDGLEDEG
+865 LNGKDDDCDGFEDEG
-880 YNQSDRDGDGL
+880 YNESDQ
-891 TDWEEFHVYGT
+891 
-902 STISSDSD
+902 D

-916 EQEVLVYGSDPLA
+916 WDEFHLHGTSPISPDTDSDGISDDQEVEVYGSDPLTV
-929 ADLDSDGD
+929 DLDVDGD

-948 DSSFAPGA
+948 DSSFAPGV
-956 PEVLDGL
+956 PEILDGM

-971 DEDFLWIDSDGDG
+971 DEDFFWIDSDGDG

-990 FHSFSTDPASGD
+990 FHYFSTDPGD
-1002 SDGDG
+1002 GDTDGDG
-1007 LPDGVELNEM
+1007 IPDGTELNEM
-1017 MSDPLVADPD
+1017 LSDPLVADPD
-1027 ADQDG
+1027 ADLDG

-1052 DLDGKDNDCDEVV
+1052 ELDGKDNDCDDVV

-1101 VDDGTEVARGLSS
+1101 VDDGVEVSRGLSS
-1114 PNFPDYD
+1114 PVFTDYD
-1121 SDNDGFYEYEDCNDL
+1121 RDNDGFYEYEDCDDL

-1142 GATEQWN
+1142 GAIEQWN
-1149 GIDDDCDDEVDE
+1149 GIDDDCDEDVDE
-1161 LVNRLELVIANHEKS
+1161 FVNRLDQIFANYGKS
-1176 SGTVFLSNREIY
+1176 AGTVYLSNGEIY
-1188 DGPYRF
+1188 DGPYSYD
-1194 ESGPLNWDSAN
+1194 ELPVYWDSAN
-1205 ESFWISLTG
+1205 ESFRVTISG
-1214 IRPSLGATIS
+1214 IQSSVGATIY

-1233 MNSSDDGRV
+1233 MNTSDSGKEIL
-1242 VSLLPIDCKSPDG
+1242 LLPINCKNPMND
-1255 NLQVQVCDEGV
+1255 LQIQVCDEGV
-1266 SVQKIRAVISEGGY
+1266 SIQKIKAVVSEGSY
-1280 DTEIEWD
+1280 VTEIEWN
-1287 VIVSTWVEP
+1287 IMVSTWVEP
-1296 ESENRLISMV
+1296 ESENKILSMI
-1306 SSPSGIVGIV
+1306 SSPTGIIGIVV
-1316 ALLVGLTGGGAIIG
+1316 LLIGLTGGGALIG
-1330 AGISRKRD
+1330 VRISRARE

-1352 LAISPENKGI
+1352 LAVRPENKGV

>member
-1 MRVAALVIL
+1 MRVASLVIL
-10 IMVFS
+10 IVIFA
-15 PFGHA
+15 PFGQV
-20 LAEGEDV
+20 LAEDDD
-27 GSATIVVDDVMQSY
+27 GSAPVIVNDVMKSY
-41 SRTVQ
+41 SKTVQ
-46 IAFDRVSD
+46 AAFDRVSD
-54 MGLYDEETL
+54 IEMYDEDSL
-63 DGVDSWLVV
+63 DEVNSWLVV
-72 TGVAMEDHPHTE
+72 TGVAMEDHHNTE
-84 AQPDEI
+84 AKPDDS
-90 EPVALLRGSFI
+90 EPVTVLRGSYI
-101 WTFEDSRGAL
+101 WTFEDAGTAVEAL
-111 GKLTK
+111 TMSL
-116 SFEKGEIES
+116 EKGEIES

-130 ESSFSPRFEPNDP
+130 EKIFSPKFEPNDP
-143 FFDDQWH
+143 YFDDQWH
-150 LNNSGQTSGVAGED
+150 LYNSGQTSGVAGED

-178 VLISVIDDGVE
+178 VVISVIDDGVE

-195 SDNYMAVHSYDWCDD
+195 SDNYVSVHSYDWCGDD
-210 DPDPD
+210 SD
-215 PNSNDGHGTAVAG
+215 PNPNSSDGHGTAVAG
-228 VAAGSG
+228 VAAGTG

-254 IACGFSDSTAADALS
+254 IACGFSDSTGADALS
-269 HHNGEIDI
+269 YHNGGIDI
-277 YSNSWGPFDSGDIL
+277 YSNSWGPFDSGNIL

-297 TVAAMEDSVYNG
+297 TIAAIEDSIYNG

-370 NGGDPTYEG
+370 NGGSPTYEG
-379 ITTTDITGSG
+379 ITTTDITGTG
-389 GYSGGDVT
+389 GYDGGDVT

-419 ANPSLTW
+419 ANPDLTW

-437 RKNDASD
+437 RKNDANDS
-444 PSWNTNGAGHD
+444 SWNVNGAGHD

-474 QNWSSSGEEYNA
+474 LNWSSSGVETNA
-486 SFGPFTPNLEID
+486 SFGPYTPNLDID
-498 NGPFTWTEMNLSVP
+498 NGPSTWTEFNLSVP
-512 IDLRLESIDVVVDIT
+512 VDLRLESVDIFVDIT

-542 GHESWLAEEHSDNNA
+542 GHESWLAEEHTDNNA
-557 DYGNWRFGTVQHWD
+557 DYSNWRFGTVQHWD
-571 ESSQGDWKLKVRDTV
+571 ESSQGDWTLKVRDSV
-586 TGSNSGTIN
+586 SGSNSGTVD

-609 FDGDGWPDF
+609 FDGDGWPDY

-624 NDGWGDSVEQGC
+624 NDGWNDTAEQSC
-636 STDPLDNSSTP
+636 LTDP
-647 MDTDADG
+647 M
-654 ECDFLDDDD
+654 
-663 DNDGWGDSV
+663 
-672 EQGCSTDPLD
+672 
-682 NSSTPMDTDADGDCD
+682 
-697 SLDDDDDG
+697 
-705 DGFFDTVEESCDTDP
+705 
-720 LDNSSTPTDTDADGD
+720 DNSSTPTDTDSDGD

-747 LSDHNETQMHRTDPL
+747 LSDYNETEVHKTNPL
-762 DPDTDGDQLDD
+762 EPDTDGDVLDD

-779 YGTNAVNP
+779 YGTNAINP
-787 DTDDEGL
+787 DTDNEGL
-794 NDYEEVVVY
+794 DDYEEVIIY
-803 GTNPNSAD
+803 GTNPNSQD

-823 LNLWIGLSDPLVFDP
+823 VNWLSDPLTFDP

-847 FEDCDD
+847 FLDCDD
-853 EDAGANPGMQEL
+853 DDASVNPGMPEL
-865 LNGKDDDCDGLEDEG
+865 LNGKDDDCDGFEDEG
-880 YNQSDRDGDGL
+880 YNESDQ
-891 TDWEEFHVYGT
+891 
-902 STISSDSD
+902 D

-916 EQEVLVYGSDPLA
+916 WDEFHLHGTSPISPDSDSDGISDDQEVEVYGSDPLTV
-929 ADLDSDGD
+929 DLDVDGD

-948 DSSFAPGA
+948 DSSFAPGV
-956 PEVLDGL
+956 PEILDGM

-971 DEDFLWIDSDGDG
+971 DEDFFWIDSDGDG

-990 FHSFSTDPASGD
+990 FHYFSTDPGD
-1002 SDGDG
+1002 GDTDGDG
-1007 LPDGVELNEM
+1007 IPDGTELNEM
-1017 MSDPLVADPD
+1017 LSDPLVADPD
-1027 ADQDG
+1027 ADLDG

-1052 DLDGKDNDCDEVV
+1052 ELDGKDNDCDDVV

-1101 VDDGTEVARGLSS
+1101 VDDGVEVSRGLSS
-1114 PNFPDYD
+1114 PVFTDYD
-1121 SDNDGFYEYEDCNDL
+1121 RDNDGFYEYEDCDDL

-1142 GATEQWN
+1142 GAIEQWN
-1149 GIDDDCDDEVDE
+1149 GIDDDCDEDVDE
-1161 LVNRLELVIANHEKS
+1161 FVNRLDQIFANYGKS
-1176 SGTVFLSNREIY
+1176 AGTVYLSNGEIY
-1188 DGPYRF
+1188 DGPYSYD
-1194 ESGPLNWDSAN
+1194 ELPVYWDSAN
-1205 ESFWISLTG
+1205 ESFRVTISG
-1214 IRPSLGATIS
+1214 IQSSVGATIY

-1233 MNSSDDGRV
+1233 MNTSDSGKEIL
-1242 VSLLPIDCKSPDG
+1242 LLPIDCKNPMND
-1255 NLQVQVCDEGV
+1255 LQIQVCDEGV
-1266 SVQKIRAVISEGGY
+1266 SIQKIKAVVSEGSY
-1280 DTEIEWD
+1280 VTEIEWS
-1287 VIVSTWVEP
+1287 IMVSTWVEP
-1296 ESENRLISMV
+1296 ESENKILSMI
-1306 SSPSGIVGIV
+1306 SSPAGIIGIVV
-1316 ALLVGLTGGGAIIG
+1316 LLIGLTGGGALIG
-1330 AGISRKRD
+1330 VRISRARE

-1352 LAISPENKGI
+1352 LAVRPENKGV

>member
-1 MRVAALVIL
+1 MRVVSLVIMM
-10 IMVFS
+10 MVFA
-15 PFGHA
+15 PFGQV
-20 LAEGEDV
+20 LAESDDV
-27 GSATIVVDDVMQSY
+27 GSAPVVVTDVMKSY
-41 SRTVQ
+41 SRTIQV
-46 IAFDRVSD
+46 AFDRVSD
-54 MGLYDEETL
+54 LGMYDKDSLAE
-63 DGVDSWLVV
+63 VNSWLVV
-72 TGVAMEDHPHTE
+72 TGVRMEDHHNTL
-84 AQPDEI
+84 AKPDDS
-90 EPVALLRGSFI
+90 EPVEVLKGSYI
-101 WTFEDSRGAL
+101 WTFDDSTKAVEV
-111 GKLTK
+111 LTK

-130 ESSFSPRFEPNDP
+130 EKFFSPRFEPNDP
-143 FFDDQWH
+143 YFDDQWH

-178 VLISVIDDGVE
+178 VVISVIDDGVE

-195 SDNYMAVHSYDWCDD
+195 SDNYVSVHSYDWCGDD
-210 DPDPD
+210 SDPD
-215 PNSNDGHGTAVAG
+215 PNSSDGHGTAVAG
-228 VAAGSG
+228 VAAGTG

-254 IACGFSDSTAADALS
+254 IACGFSDSTGADALS
-269 HHNGEIDI
+269 YHNAGIDI
-277 YSNSWGPFDSGDIL
+277 YSNSWGPFDSGNIL

-297 TVAAMEDSVYNG
+297 TIAAIEDSIYNG

-370 NGGDPTYEG
+370 NGGTPTYEG
-379 ITTTDITGSG
+379 ITTTDITGNG
-389 GYSGGDVT
+389 GYDGGDVT

-419 ANPSLTW
+419 ANPDLTW

-437 RKNDASD
+437 RKNDANDS
-444 PSWNTNGAGHD
+444 SWIVNGAGHD

-474 QNWSSSGEEYNA
+474 QNWSSSGEETNA
-486 SFGPFTPNLEID
+486 SFGPYTSNVDID
-498 NGPFTWTEMNLSVP
+498 NGPSSWTEFNLSVP
-512 IDLRLESIDVVVDIT
+512 VDLRLESIDIFVDIT
-527 HDARGELDIVLQSPS
+527 HDARGELDIVLQSPN
-542 GHESWLAEEHSDNNA
+542 GHESWLAEEHTDNNA
-557 DYGNWRFGTVQHWD
+557 DYSNWRFGTVQHWD
-571 ESSQGDWKLKVRDTV
+571 ESSQGDWKLKVRDSV
-586 TGSNSGTIN
+586 SGSNSGTVN

-609 FDGDGWPDF
+609 FDGDGWPDY

-624 NDGWGDSVEQGC
+624 NDGWNDTAEQSC
-636 STDPLDNSSTP
+636 S
-647 MDTDADG
+647 
-654 ECDFLDDDD
+654 
-663 DNDGWGDSV
+663 
-672 EQGCSTDPLD
+672 
-682 NSSTPMDTDADGDCD
+682 
-697 SLDDDDDG
+697 
-705 DGFFDTVEESCDTDP
+705 TDP
-720 LDNSSTPTDTDADGD
+720 LDNSSTPTDTDSDGD

-747 LSDHNETQMHRTDPL
+747 LSDYNETQFHKTNPL
-762 DPDTDGDQLDD
+762 DPDTDGDILND

-779 YGTNAVNP
+779 YGTNAIDP
-787 DTDDEGL
+787 DTDNEGL
-794 NDYEEVVVY
+794 DDYEEVMIH
-803 GTNPNSAD
+803 GTNPNSED

-823 LNLWIGLSDPLVFDP
+823 VNWLSDPLTFDP

-847 FEDCDD
+847 FIDCDD
-853 EDAGANPGMQEL
+853 EDASVNPGMQEL
-865 LNGKDDDCDGLEDEG
+865 LNGKDDDCDGSEDEG
-880 YNQSDRDGDGL
+880 YNESDQDGDGL
-891 TDWEEFHVYGT
+891 PDWDEFHLYGT
-902 STISSDSD
+902 SPNSTDSD
-910 GDGLSD
+910 GDGISD
-916 EQEVLVYGSDPLA
+916 DQEIEVYGSDPLTV
-929 ADLDSDGD
+929 DLDVDGD

-948 DSSFAPGA
+948 DSSFAPGV
-956 PEVLDGL
+956 PEILDGM

-990 FHSFSTDPASGD
+990 FHYFSTDPGD
-1002 SDGDG
+1002 GDTDGDG
-1007 LPDGVELNEM
+1007 IPDGTELNEM

-1027 ADQDG
+1027 ADLDG
-1032 WYHFQDCDDD
+1032 WYHFQDCDDE

-1052 DLDGKDNDCDEVV
+1052 DLDGKDNDCDDVI

-1114 PNFPDYD
+1114 PVFTDYD
-1121 SDNDGFYEYEDCNDL
+1121 RDNDGFYEYEDCDDL
-1136 VGSIFP
+1136 VGSTFP
-1142 GATEQWN
+1142 GAIEQWN
-1149 GIDDDCDDEVDE
+1149 GIDDDCDEDIDEF
-1161 LVNRLELVIANHEKS
+1161 VNRLDQIFANYGKS
-1176 SGTVFLSNREIY
+1176 SGTVYLSNGEIY
-1188 DGPYRF
+1188 DGPHSY
-1194 ESGPLNWDSAN
+1194 EDLPVHWDSAN
-1205 ESFWISLTG
+1205 ESFGVTISG
-1214 IRPSLGATIS
+1214 IQSSVGATIH

-1233 MNSSDDGRV
+1233 INTSDSGKEIL
-1242 VSLLPIDCKSPDG
+1242 LLPINCKDPMSD
-1255 NLQVQVCDEGV
+1255 LQIQVCDEGV
-1266 SVQKIRAVISEGGY
+1266 SVQKIKAVVSEGGY
-1280 DTEIEWD
+1280 VTEIEWN
-1287 VIVSTWVEP
+1287 IMVSTWVEP
-1296 ESENRLISMV
+1296 ESENRIISMV
-1306 SSPSGIVGIV
+1306 SSPAGIIGIVV
-1316 ALLVGLTGGGAIIG
+1316 LLIGLTGGGALIG
-1330 AGISRKRD
+1330 TRISRARE

-1352 LAISPENKGI
+1352 LAIRPENKGV

>member
-1 MRVAALVIL
+1 MRVASLVIL
-10 IMVFS
+10 IIIFA
-15 PFGHA
+15 PFGQV
-20 LAEGEDV
+20 LAEDDD
-27 GSATIVVDDVMQSY
+27 GSAPVIVNDVMKSY
-41 SRTVQ
+41 SKTVQ
-46 IAFDRVSD
+46 AAFERVSD
-54 MGLYDEETL
+54 IEMYDEDSL
-63 DGVDSWLVV
+63 DEVNSWLVV
-72 TGVAMEDHPHTE
+72 TGVAIEDHHNTE
-84 AQPDEI
+84 AKPDDS
-90 EPVALLRGSFI
+90 EPVTVLRGSYI
-101 WTFEDSRGAL
+101 WTFDDAGTAVEAL
-111 GKLTK
+111 TMSL
-116 SFEKGEIES
+116 EKGEIES

-130 ESSFSPRFEPNDP
+130 EKVFSPKFEPNDP
-143 FFDDQWH
+143 YFDDQWH
-150 LNNSGQTSGVAGED
+150 LYNSGQTSGVAGED

-178 VLISVIDDGVE
+178 VVISVIDDGVE

-195 SDNYMAVHSYDWCDD
+195 SDNYVSVHSYDWCGDD
-210 DPDPD
+210 SD
-215 PNSNDGHGTAVAG
+215 PNPNSSDGHGTAVAG
-228 VAAGSG
+228 VAAGTG

-254 IACGFSDSTAADALS
+254 IACGFSDSTGADALS
-269 HHNGEIDI
+269 YHNGGIDI
-277 YSNSWGPFDSGDIL
+277 YSNSWGPFDSGNIL

-297 TVAAMEDSVYNG
+297 TIAAIEDSIYNG

-370 NGGDPTYEG
+370 NGGSPSYEG
-379 ITTTDITGSG
+379 ITTTDITGTG
-389 GYSGGDVT
+389 GYDGGDVT

-419 ANPSLTW
+419 ANPDLTW

-437 RKNDASD
+437 RKNDANDS
-444 PSWNTNGAGHD
+444 SWNVNGAGHD

-474 QNWSSSGEEYNA
+474 LNWSSSGVETNA
-486 SFGPFTPNLEID
+486 SFGPYTPNLDID
-498 NGPFTWTEMNLSVP
+498 NGPSTWTEFNLSVP
-512 IDLRLESIDVVVDIT
+512 VDLRLESVDIFVDIT

-542 GHESWLAEEHSDNNA
+542 GHESWLAEEHTDNNA
-557 DYGNWRFGTVQHWD
+557 DYSNWRFGTVQHWD
-571 ESSQGDWKLKVRDTV
+571 ESSQGDWTLKVRDSV
-586 TGSNSGTIN
+586 SGSNSGTVD

-609 FDGDGWPDF
+609 FDGDGWPDY

-624 NDGWGDSVEQGC
+624 NDGWNDTAEQ
-636 STDPLDNSSTP
+636 
-647 MDTDADG
+647 
-654 ECDFLDDDD
+654 
-663 DNDGWGDSV
+663 
-672 EQGCSTDPLD
+672 
-682 NSSTPMDTDADGDCD
+682 
-697 SLDDDDDG
+697 
-705 DGFFDTVEESCDTDP
+705 SCLTDP
-720 LDNSSTPTDTDADGD
+720 LDNSSTPTDTDSDGDCDFLDDDDDGDGFEDLVEQSCSTDPLDNSSSPTDTDSDGD

-747 LSDHNETQMHRTDPL
+747 LSDYNETEVHKTNPL
-762 DPDTDGDQLDD
+762 EPDTDGDVLDD

-779 YGTNAVNP
+779 YGTNAINP
-787 DTDDEGL
+787 DTDNEGL
-794 NDYEEVVVY
+794 DDYEEVIIY
-803 GTNPNSAD
+803 GTNPNSQD

-823 LNLWIGLSDPLVFDP
+823 VNWLSDPLTFDP

-847 FEDCDD
+847 FLDCDD
-853 EDAGANPGMQEL
+853 DDASVNPGMSEL
-865 LNGKDDDCDGLEDEG
+865 LNGKDDDCDGFEDEG
-880 YNQSDRDGDGL
+880 YNESDQ
-891 TDWEEFHVYGT
+891 
-902 STISSDSD
+902 D

-916 EQEVLVYGSDPLA
+916 WDEFHLHGTSPISPDTDSDGISDDQEVEVYGSDPLTV
-929 ADLDSDGD
+929 DLDVDGD

-948 DSSFAPGA
+948 DSSFAPGV
-956 PEVLDGL
+956 PEILDGM

-971 DEDFLWIDSDGDG
+971 DEDFFWIDSDGDG

-990 FHSFSTDPASGD
+990 FHYFSTDPGD
-1002 SDGDG
+1002 GDTDGDG
-1007 LPDGVELNEM
+1007 IPDGTELNEM
-1017 MSDPLVADPD
+1017 LSDPLVADPD
-1027 ADQDG
+1027 ADLDG

-1052 DLDGKDNDCDEVV
+1052 ELDGKDNDCDDVV

-1101 VDDGTEVARGLSS
+1101 VDDGIEVARGLSS
-1114 PNFPDYD
+1114 PVFTDYD
-1121 SDNDGFYEYEDCNDL
+1121 RDNDGFYEYEDCDDL

-1142 GATEQWN
+1142 DAIEQWN
-1149 GIDDDCDDEVDE
+1149 GIDDDCDEDVDE
-1161 LVNRLELVIANHEKS
+1161 FVNRLDQIFANYGKS
-1176 SGTVFLSNREIY
+1176 AGTVYLSNGEIY
-1188 DGPYRF
+1188 DGPYSYD
-1194 ESGPLNWDSAN
+1194 ELPVYWDSAN
-1205 ESFWISLTG
+1205 ESFRVTISG
-1214 IRPSLGATIS
+1214 IQSSVGATIY

-1233 MNSSDDGRV
+1233 MNTSDSGKEIL
-1242 VSLLPIDCKSPDG
+1242 LLPINCKNPMND
-1255 NLQVQVCDEGV
+1255 LQIQVCDEGV
-1266 SVQKIRAVISEGGY
+1266 SIQKIKAVVSEGSY
-1280 DTEIEWD
+1280 VTEIEWS
-1287 VIVSTWVEP
+1287 IMVSTWVEP
-1296 ESENRLISMV
+1296 ESENKILSMI
-1306 SSPSGIVGIV
+1306 SSPAGIIGIVV
-1316 ALLVGLTGGGAIIG
+1316 LLIGLTGGGALIG
-1330 AGISRKRD
+1330 VRISRARE

-1352 LAISPENKGI
+1352 LAVRPENKGV

>member
-1 MRVAALVIL
+1 MRVASLVIL
-10 IMVFS
+10 IIIFA
-15 PFGHA
+15 PFGQV
-20 LAEGEDV
+20 LAEDDD
-27 GSATIVVDDVMQSY
+27 GSAPVIVNDVMKSY
-41 SRTVQ
+41 SKTVQ
-46 IAFDRVSD
+46 AAFERVSD
-54 MGLYDEETL
+54 IEMYDEDSL
-63 DGVDSWLVV
+63 DEVNSWLVV
-72 TGVAMEDHPHTE
+72 TGVAIEDHHNTE
-84 AQPDEI
+84 AKPDDS
-90 EPVALLRGSFI
+90 EPVTVLRGSYI
-101 WTFEDSRGAL
+101 WTFDDAGTAVEAL
-111 GKLTK
+111 TMSL
-116 SFEKGEIES
+116 EKGEIES

-130 ESSFSPRFEPNDP
+130 EKVFSPKFEPNDP
-143 FFDDQWH
+143 YFDDQWH
-150 LNNSGQTSGVAGED
+150 LYNSGQTSGVAGED

-178 VLISVIDDGVE
+178 VVISVIDDGVE

-195 SDNYMAVHSYDWCDD
+195 SDNYVSVHSYDWCGDD
-210 DPDPD
+210 SD
-215 PNSNDGHGTAVAG
+215 PNPNSSDGHGTAVAG
-228 VAAGSG
+228 VAAGTG

-254 IACGFSDSTAADALS
+254 IACGFSDSTGADALS
-269 HHNGEIDI
+269 YHNGGIDI
-277 YSNSWGPFDSGDIL
+277 YSNSWGPFDSGNIL

-297 TVAAMEDSVYNG
+297 TIAAIEDSIYNG

-370 NGGDPTYEG
+370 NGGSPSYEG
-379 ITTTDITGSG
+379 ITTTDITGTG
-389 GYSGGDVT
+389 GYDGGDVT

-419 ANPSLTW
+419 ANPDLTW

-437 RKNDASD
+437 RKNDANDS
-444 PSWNTNGAGHD
+444 SWNVNGAGHD

-474 QNWSSSGEEYNA
+474 LNWSSSGVETNA
-486 SFGPFTPNLEID
+486 SFGPYTPNLDID
-498 NGPFTWTEMNLSVP
+498 NGPSTWTEFNLSVP
-512 IDLRLESIDVVVDIT
+512 VDLRLESVDIFVDIT

-542 GHESWLAEEHSDNNA
+542 GHESWLAEEHTDNNA
-557 DYGNWRFGTVQHWD
+557 DYSNWRFGTVQHWD
-571 ESSQGDWKLKVRDTV
+571 ESSQGDWTLKVRDSV
-586 TGSNSGTIN
+586 SGSNSGTVD

-609 FDGDGWPDF
+609 FDGDGWPDY

-624 NDGWGDSVEQGC
+624 NDGWNDTAEQ
-636 STDPLDNSSTP
+636 
-647 MDTDADG
+647 
-654 ECDFLDDDD
+654 
-663 DNDGWGDSV
+663 
-672 EQGCSTDPLD
+672 
-682 NSSTPMDTDADGDCD
+682 
-697 SLDDDDDG
+697 
-705 DGFFDTVEESCDTDP
+705 SCLTDP
-720 LDNSSTPTDTDADGD
+720 LDNSSTPTDTDSDGD

-747 LSDHNETQMHRTDPL
+747 LSDYNETEVHKTNPL
-762 DPDTDGDQLDD
+762 EPDTDGDVLDD

-779 YGTNAVNP
+779 YGTNAINP
-787 DTDDEGL
+787 DTDNEGL
-794 NDYEEVVVY
+794 DDYEEVIIY
-803 GTNPNSAD
+803 GTNPNSQD

-823 LNLWIGLSDPLVFDP
+823 VNWLSDPLTFDP

-847 FEDCDD
+847 FLDCDD
-853 EDAGANPGMQEL
+853 DDASVNPGMSEL
-865 LNGKDDDCDGLEDEG
+865 LNGKDDDCDGFEDEG
-880 YNQSDRDGDGL
+880 YNESDQ
-891 TDWEEFHVYGT
+891 
-902 STISSDSD
+902 D

-916 EQEVLVYGSDPLA
+916 WDEFHLHGTSPISPDTDSDGISDDQEVEVYGSDPLTV
-929 ADLDSDGD
+929 DLDVDGD

-948 DSSFAPGA
+948 DSSFAPGV
-956 PEVLDGL
+956 PEILDGM

-971 DEDFLWIDSDGDG
+971 DEDFFWIDSDGDG

-990 FHSFSTDPASGD
+990 FHYFSTDPGD
-1002 SDGDG
+1002 GDTDGDG
-1007 LPDGVELNEM
+1007 IPDGTELNEM
-1017 MSDPLVADPD
+1017 LSDPLVADPD
-1027 ADQDG
+1027 ADLDG

-1052 DLDGKDNDCDEVV
+1052 ELDGKDNDCDDVV

-1101 VDDGTEVARGLSS
+1101 VDDGIEVARGLSS
-1114 PNFPDYD
+1114 PVFTDYD
-1121 SDNDGFYEYEDCNDL
+1121 RDNDGFYEYEDCDDL

-1142 GATEQWN
+1142 DAIEQWN
-1149 GIDDDCDDEVDE
+1149 GIDDDCDEDVDE
-1161 LVNRLELVIANHEKS
+1161 FVNRLDQIFANYGKS
-1176 SGTVFLSNREIY
+1176 AGTVYLSNGEIY
-1188 DGPYRF
+1188 DGPYSYD
-1194 ESGPLNWDSAN
+1194 ELPVYWDSAN
-1205 ESFWISLTG
+1205 ESFRVTISG
-1214 IRPSLGATIS
+1214 IQSSVGATIY

-1233 MNSSDDGRV
+1233 MNTSDSGKEIL
-1242 VSLLPIDCKSPDG
+1242 LLPINCKNPMND
-1255 NLQVQVCDEGV
+1255 LQIQVCDEGV
-1266 SVQKIRAVISEGGY
+1266 SIQKIKAVVSEGSY
-1280 DTEIEWD
+1280 VTEIEWS
-1287 VIVSTWVEP
+1287 IMVSTWVEP
-1296 ESENRLISMV
+1296 ESENKILSMI
-1306 SSPSGIVGIV
+1306 SSPAGIIGIVV
-1316 ALLVGLTGGGAIIG
+1316 LLIGLTGGGALIG
-1330 AGISRKRD
+1330 VRISRARE

-1352 LAISPENKGI
+1352 LAVRPENKGV

>member
-1 MRVAALVIL
+1 MRVASLIIV
-10 IMVFS
+10 IMVFA
-15 PFGHA
+15 PFGQA
-20 LAEGEDV
+20 LAEVEDV
-27 GSATIVVDDVMQSY
+27 GSAPIVVDDVMQSY

-46 IAFDRVSD
+46 IAFERVSD
-54 MGLYDEETL
+54 MSLYNGDALAE
-63 DGVDSWLVV
+63 VNSWLVV
-72 TGVAMEDHPHTE
+72 SGVAMENHHNTE
-84 AQPDEI
+84 AQPDET
-90 EPVALLRGSFI
+90 EPLELLKGSYI
-101 WTFEDSRGAL
+101 WTFDVSRTAL
-111 GKLTK
+111 GALTK

-130 ESSFSPRFEPNDP
+130 ERTFSPRLEPNDP
-143 FFDDQWH
+143 YFDDQWH
-150 LNNSGQTSGVAGED
+150 LNNSGQTNGEVGED

-178 VLISVIDDGVE
+178 VVISVIDDGVE

-195 SDNYMAVHSYDWCDD
+195 SDNYMSAHSYDWCGD
-210 DPDPD
+210 DPDPN
-215 PNSNDGHGTAVAG
+215 PNSSDGHGTAVAG
-228 VAAGSG
+228 VAAGTG

-254 IACGFSDSTAADALS
+254 IACGFSDSTSAEALS
-269 HHNGEIDI
+269 YHNGEIDI
-277 YSNSWGPFDSGDIL
+277 YSNSWGPFDSGNIL

-297 TVAAMEDSVYNG
+297 TIAAIEDSVYNG

-321 GNGLDADD
+321 GNGLESDD

-370 NGGDPTYEG
+370 NGGIPQGNYEG
-379 ITTTDITGSG
+379 ITTTDITGNG
-389 GYSGGDVT
+389 GYEGGDVT

-419 ANPSLTW
+419 ANPDLTW

-437 RKNDASD
+437 RKNDANDS
-444 PSWNTNGAGHD
+444 SWNMNGAGHD

-474 QNWSSSGEEYNA
+474 QNWSSSGEESNA
-486 SFGPFTPNLEID
+486 SFGPYAPNTGID
-498 NGPFTWTEMNLSVP
+498 NGPSTWTEFNLSVP
-512 IDLRLESIDVVVDIT
+512 VDLRLESIDVIVDIT

-542 GHESWLAEEHSDNNA
+542 GHESWLAEEHTDNNA
-557 DYGNWRFGTVQHWD
+557 DYSNWRFGTVQHWD
-571 ESSQGDWKLKVRDTV
+571 ESSQGEWKLKVRDSV
-586 TGSNSGTIN
+586 SGSNSGTVN
-595 SWEVIFHGVGNVTD
+595 SWEVILHGVGNVTD
-609 FDGDGWPDF
+609 FDGDGWPDY

-624 NDGWGDSVEQGC
+624 NDGWNDTAEQTC

-647 MDTDADG
+647 TDTDD
-654 ECDFLDDDD
+654 
-663 DNDGWGDSV
+663 
-672 EQGCSTDPLD
+672 
-682 NSSTPMDTDADGDCD
+682 DGDCD
-697 SLDDDDDG
+697 FLDDDDDG
-705 DGFFDTVEESCDTDP
+705 DGFGDTEEQSCSTDP

-747 LSDHNETQMHRTDPL
+747 LSDYNETQNHKTDPL
-762 DPDTDGDQLDD
+762 DPDTDGDILND
-773 YEEIVV
+773 YEEIVI

-787 DTDDEGL
+787 DTDNEGL
-794 NDYEEVVVY
+794 DDFEEVMIY
-803 GTNPNSAD
+803 GTNPNSED

-816 LNDYDEV
+816 LNDYEEV
-823 LNLWIGLSDPLVFDP
+823 VTWLSDPLTFDP

-847 FEDCDD
+847 FLDCDD
-853 EDAGANPGMQEL
+853 DDASVNPGMQEL
-865 LNGKDDDCDGLEDEG
+865 LNGKDDDCDGLDDEG
-880 YNQSDRDGDGL
+880 YNESDQDGDGL
-891 TDWEEFHVYGT
+891 SDWDEYHVYGT
-902 STISSDSD
+902 STISPDSD
-910 GDGLSD
+910 GDGISD
-916 EQEVLVYGSDPLA
+916 SQEVEVYGSDPLIV
-929 ADLDSDGD
+929 DLDSDGD

-956 PEVLDGL
+956 PEILDGM

-990 FHSFSTDPASGD
+990 FHYFSTDPGNGD

-1027 ADQDG
+1027 ADLDG

-1042 DFERAPERPE
+1042 DVERAPERPE
-1052 DLDGKDNDCDEVV
+1052 ELDGKDNDCDEVV

-1114 PNFPDYD
+1114 PVFVDYD
-1121 SDNDGFYEYEDCNDL
+1121 RDNDGFYEYEDCDDL
-1136 VGSIFP
+1136 VGSTFP
-1142 GATEQWN
+1142 GAIEQWN
-1149 GIDDDCDDEVDE
+1149 GVDDDCDEVKDEFVDRLG
-1161 LVNRLELVIANHEKS
+1161 LVLANYEKS
-1176 SGTVFLSNREIY
+1176 SGTVYLSSGEIY
-1188 DGPYRF
+1188 DGPYSY
-1194 ESGPLNWDSAN
+1194 EELPVHWDSAN
-1205 ESFWISLTG
+1205 ESFGISLSG
-1214 IRPSLGATIS
+1214 IQSSVDAVIS

-1233 MNSSDDGRV
+1233 VNTSDSGKEIL
-1242 VSLLPIDCKSPDG
+1242 LLPINCENPISD
-1255 NLQVQVCDEGV
+1255 LQVQVCDEGA
-1266 SVQKIRAVISEGGY
+1266 SVQKIRVVISEGEY
-1280 DTEIEWD
+1280 ATEIEWS
-1287 VIVSTWVEP
+1287 VMVSTWVEP
-1296 ESENRLISMV
+1296 KSENRFFSAI
-1306 SSPSGIVGIV
+1306 SSPAGIIGIIV
-1316 ALLVGLTGGGAIIG
+1316 LLIGLTGGGALIG
-1330 AGISRKRD
+1330 ARISRSRE

-1352 LAISPENKGI
+1352 LAIRPENKGVE
-1362 DLPEAPS
+1362 LPEAPS

>member
-1 MRVAALVIL
+1 MRVASLVIV
-10 IMVFS
+10 IMVFAPFGQVLAESDDGGPS
-15 PFGHA
+15 PF
-20 LAEGEDV
+20 
-27 GSATIVVDDVMQSY
+27 VVNDVMQSY

-46 IAFDRVSD
+46 IAFERVSD
-54 MGLYDEETL
+54 MSLYDEDSL
-63 DGVDSWLVV
+63 SKVNSWLVV
-72 TGVAMEDHPHTE
+72 TGVPMENHHDTESHP
-84 AQPDEI
+84 DDI
-90 EPVALLRGSFI
+90 EPVAILKGSYI
-101 WTFEDSRGAL
+101 WTFDDSRSAL
-111 GKLTK
+111 GSLTK
-116 SFEKGEIES
+116 SLEKGEIES

-130 ESSFSPRFEPNDP
+130 EKFFSPRFEPNDP
-143 FFDDQWH
+143 YFDDQWH

-178 VLISVIDDGVE
+178 VVISVIDDGVE

-195 SDNYMAVHSYDWCDD
+195 TDNYVSSHSYDWCGD

-215 PNSNDGHGTAVAG
+215 PNSSDGHGTAVAG
-228 VAAGSG
+228 VAAGTG

-254 IACGFSDSTAADALS
+254 IACGFSDSTSADALS
-269 HHNGEIDI
+269 YHNGGIDI
-277 YSNSWGPFDSGDIL
+277 YSNSWGPFDSGNIL

-297 TVAAMEDSVYNG
+297 TVAAIEDSIYNG

-370 NGGDPTYEG
+370 NGGSPTYEG
-379 ITTTDITGSG
+379 ITTTDITGNG
-389 GYSGGDVT
+389 GYDGGDVT

-419 ANPSLTW
+419 ANPDLTW

-437 RKNDASD
+437 RKNDANDS
-444 PSWNTNGAGHD
+444 SWSLNGAGHD

-474 QNWSSSGEEYNA
+474 QNWSSSGEESNA
-486 SFGPFTPNLEID
+486 TFGPYTPNIEID
-498 NGPFTWTEMNLSVP
+498 NGPSTWTEFNLSVP

-542 GHESWLAEEHSDNNA
+542 GHESWLAEEHTDNNA
-557 DYGNWRFGTVQHWD
+557 DYSNWRFGTVQHWD
-571 ESSQGDWKLKVRDTV
+571 ESSQGDWTLKVRDSV
-586 TGSNSGTIN
+586 SGSNSGTIN

-609 FDGDGWPDF
+609 FDGDGWPDY

-624 NDGWGDSVEQGC
+624 NDGWNDTAEQSC
-636 STDPLDNSSTP
+636 STDPLDNASTP
-647 MDTDADG
+647 TDTD
-654 ECDFLDDDD
+654 
-663 DNDGWGDSV
+663 S
-672 EQGCSTDPLD
+672 
-682 NSSTPMDTDADGDCD
+682 DGDCD
-697 SLDDDDDG
+697 FLDDDDDG
-705 DGFFDTVEESCDTDP
+705 DGFEDLVEQSCSTDP
-720 LDNSSTPTDTDADGD
+720 LDNASTPTDTDSDGD

-747 LSDHNETQMHRTDPL
+747 LSDFNETQVHKTNPL
-762 DPDTDGDQLDD
+762 DPDTDGDILND

-779 YGTNAVNP
+779 YGTNAIDP
-787 DTDDEGL
+787 DTDNEGL
-794 NDYEEVVVY
+794 GDYEEVMIH
-803 GTNPNSAD
+803 GTNPNSED

-816 LNDYDEV
+816 LNDYEEV
-823 LNLWIGLSDPLVFDP
+823 VNWLSDPLTFDP

-847 FEDCDD
+847 FIDCDD
-853 EDAGANPGMQEL
+853 EDASVNPGMQEL
-865 LNGKDDDCDGLEDEG
+865 LNGKDDDCDGSEDEG
-880 YNQSDRDGDGL
+880 YNESDQ
-891 TDWEEFHVYGT
+891 
-902 STISSDSD
+902 D

-916 EQEVLVYGSDPLA
+916 WDEFHLHGTSPISQDSDGDGIPDDQEVLVYESDPLTV
-929 ADLDSDGD
+929 DLDVDGD

-948 DSSFAPGA
+948 DSSFAPGV
-956 PEVLDGL
+956 PEVLDGM
-963 DNDCDEES
+963 DNDCDDES
-971 DEDFLWIDSDGDG
+971 DEDFFWIDTDGDG

-990 FHSFSTDPASGD
+990 FHYFSTDPGD
-1002 SDGDG
+1002 GDTDGDG
-1007 LPDGVELNEM
+1007 IPDGTELNVM

-1027 ADQDG
+1027 DDLDG

-1052 DLDGKDNDCDEVV
+1052 ELDGKDNDCDDVV

-1082 SEYHNYSTMFD
+1082 SEYHNHSTMFD

-1101 VDDGTEVARGLSS
+1101 VDDGTEVSRGLSS
-1114 PNFPDYD
+1114 PVFADYD
-1121 SDNDGFYEYEDCNDL
+1121 RDNDGFYEYEDCDDF
-1136 VGSIFP
+1136 VGSTFP
-1142 GATEQWN
+1142 GAVEQWN
-1149 GIDDDCDDEVDE
+1149 GVDDDCDEDVDE
-1161 LVNRLELVIANHEKS
+1161 FVNRLDLILANYEKS
-1176 SGTVFLSNREIY
+1176 SATVYLGNGEIY
-1188 DGPYRF
+1188 DGPNSY
-1194 ESGPLNWDSAN
+1194 EQNPVNWDSAN
-1205 ESFWISLTG
+1205 DSLVISISG
-1214 IRPSLGATIS
+1214 IQSSVGATIS

-1233 MNSSDDGRV
+1233 MNTSDDGKEIL
-1242 VSLLPIDCKSPDG
+1242 LLPINCNDPFSD
-1255 NLQVQVCDEGV
+1255 LQIQVCDEGA
-1266 SVQKIRAVISEGGY
+1266 SIQKIMVVVSEEGY

-1287 VIVSTWVEP
+1287 IMVSTWVEP
-1296 ESENRLISMV
+1296 ESENRVFSAI
-1306 SSPSGIVGIV
+1306 SSPAGIIGAIV
-1316 ALLVGLTGGGAIIG
+1316 LLMGLTGGGALIG
-1330 AGISRKRD
+1330 VRISRSRE

-1352 LAISPENKGI
+1352 LAIRPENKGVE
-1362 DLPEAPS
+1362 LPEAPS

>member
-1 MRVAALVIL
+1 MRVASLVIL
-10 IMVFS
+10 IIIFA
-15 PFGHA
+15 PFGQV
-20 LAEGEDV
+20 LAEDDD
-27 GSATIVVDDVMQSY
+27 GSAPVIVNDVMKSY
-41 SRTVQ
+41 SKTVQ
-46 IAFDRVSD
+46 AAFERVSD
-54 MGLYDEETL
+54 IEMYDEDSL
-63 DGVDSWLVV
+63 DEVNSWLVV
-72 TGVAMEDHPHTE
+72 TGVAIEDHHNTE
-84 AQPDEI
+84 AKPDDS
-90 EPVALLRGSFI
+90 EPVTVLRGSYI
-101 WTFEDSRGAL
+101 WTFEDAGTAVEAL
-111 GKLTK
+111 TMSL
-116 SFEKGEIES
+116 EKGEIES

-130 ESSFSPRFEPNDP
+130 EKVFSPKFEPNDP
-143 FFDDQWH
+143 YFDDQWH
-150 LNNSGQTSGVAGED
+150 LYNSGQTSGVAGED

-178 VLISVIDDGVE
+178 VVISVIDDGVE

-195 SDNYMAVHSYDWCDD
+195 SDNYVSVHSYDWCGDD
-210 DPDPD
+210 SD
-215 PNSNDGHGTAVAG
+215 PNPNSSDGHGTAVAG
-228 VAAGSG
+228 VAAGTG

-254 IACGFSDSTAADALS
+254 IACGFSDSTGADALS
-269 HHNGEIDI
+269 YHNGGIDI
-277 YSNSWGPFDSGDIL
+277 YSNSWGPFDSGNIL

-297 TVAAMEDSVYNG
+297 TIAAIEDSIYNG

-370 NGGDPTYEG
+370 NGGSPNYEG
-379 ITTTDITGSG
+379 ITTTDITGTG
-389 GYSGGDVT
+389 GYDGGDVT

-419 ANPSLTW
+419 ANPDLTW

-437 RKNDASD
+437 RKNDANDS
-444 PSWNTNGAGHD
+444 SWNVNGAGHD

-474 QNWSSSGEEYNA
+474 LNWSSSGVETNA
-486 SFGPFTPNLEID
+486 SFGPYTPNLDID
-498 NGPFTWTEMNLSVP
+498 NGPSTWTEFNLSVP
-512 IDLRLESIDVVVDIT
+512 VDLRLESVDIFVDIT

-542 GHESWLAEEHSDNNA
+542 GHESWLAEEHTDNNA
-557 DYGNWRFGTVQHWD
+557 DYSNWRFGTVQHWD
-571 ESSQGDWKLKVRDTV
+571 ESSQGDWTLKVRDSV
-586 TGSNSGTIN
+586 SGSNSGTVD

-609 FDGDGWPDF
+609 FDGDGWPDY

-624 NDGWGDSVEQGC
+624 NDGWNDTAEQSC
-636 STDPLDNSSTP
+636 LTDP
-647 MDTDADG
+647 M
-654 ECDFLDDDD
+654 
-663 DNDGWGDSV
+663 
-672 EQGCSTDPLD
+672 
-682 NSSTPMDTDADGDCD
+682 
-697 SLDDDDDG
+697 
-705 DGFFDTVEESCDTDP
+705 
-720 LDNSSTPTDTDADGD
+720 DNSSTPTDTDSDGD

-747 LSDHNETQMHRTDPL
+747 LSDYNETEVHKTNPL
-762 DPDTDGDQLDD
+762 EPDTDGDVLDD

-779 YGTNAVNP
+779 YGTNAINP
-787 DTDDEGL
+787 DTDNEGL
-794 NDYEEVVVY
+794 DDYEEVIIY
-803 GTNPNSAD
+803 GTNPNSQD

-823 LNLWIGLSDPLVFDP
+823 VNWLSDPLTFDP

-847 FEDCDD
+847 FLDCDD
-853 EDAGANPGMQEL
+853 DDASVNPGMSEL
-865 LNGKDDDCDGLEDEG
+865 LNGKDDDCDGFEDEG
-880 YNQSDRDGDGL
+880 YNESDQ
-891 TDWEEFHVYGT
+891 
-902 STISSDSD
+902 D

-916 EQEVLVYGSDPLA
+916 WDEFHLHGTSPISPDTDSDGISDDQEVEVYGSDPLTV
-929 ADLDSDGD
+929 DLDVDGD

-948 DSSFAPGA
+948 DSSFAPGV
-956 PEVLDGL
+956 PEILDGM

-971 DEDFLWIDSDGDG
+971 DEDFFWIDSDGDG

-990 FHSFSTDPASGD
+990 FHYFSTDPGD
-1002 SDGDG
+1002 GDTDGDG
-1007 LPDGVELNEM
+1007 IPDGTELNEM
-1017 MSDPLVADPD
+1017 LSDPLVADPD
-1027 ADQDG
+1027 ADLDG

-1052 DLDGKDNDCDEVV
+1052 ELDGKDNDCDDVV

-1101 VDDGTEVARGLSS
+1101 VDDGIEVARGLSS
-1114 PNFPDYD
+1114 PVFTDYD
-1121 SDNDGFYEYEDCNDL
+1121 RDNDGFYEYEDCDDL

-1142 GATEQWN
+1142 GAIEQWN
-1149 GIDDDCDDEVDE
+1149 GIDDDCDEDVDE
-1161 LVNRLELVIANHEKS
+1161 FVNRLDQIFANYGKS
-1176 SGTVFLSNREIY
+1176 AGTVYLSNGEIY
-1188 DGPYRF
+1188 DGPYSYD
-1194 ESGPLNWDSAN
+1194 ELPVYWDSAN
-1205 ESFWISLTG
+1205 ESFRVTISG
-1214 IRPSLGATIS
+1214 IQSSVGATIY

-1233 MNSSDDGRV
+1233 MNTSDSGKEIL
-1242 VSLLPIDCKSPDG
+1242 LLPINCKNPMND
-1255 NLQVQVCDEGV
+1255 LQIQVCDEGV
-1266 SVQKIRAVISEGGY
+1266 SIQKIKAVVSEGSY
-1280 DTEIEWD
+1280 VTEIEWN
-1287 VIVSTWVEP
+1287 IMVSTWVEP
-1296 ESENRLISMV
+1296 ESENKILSMI
-1306 SSPSGIVGIV
+1306 SSPTGIIGIV
-1316 ALLVGLTGGGAIIG
+1316 ALLIVLTGSGALIG
-1330 AGISRKRD
+1330 IRISRARE

-1352 LAISPENKGI
+1352 LAIRPENKGV